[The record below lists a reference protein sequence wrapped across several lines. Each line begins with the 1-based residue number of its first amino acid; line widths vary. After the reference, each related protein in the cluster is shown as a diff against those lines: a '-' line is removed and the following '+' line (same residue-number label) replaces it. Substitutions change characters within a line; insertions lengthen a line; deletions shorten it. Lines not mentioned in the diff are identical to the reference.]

1 MQEMNKSNNTVKP
14 IVFVNN
20 PIKSAED
27 DVIGF
32 LDQVEM
38 ISCAI
43 DDDEASMIGVI
54 ADYGTGKSSIT
65 EMLKDKYVKAGYPEP
80 IKINM
85 WDSLSESNHSQNN
98 NSSNQ
103 VSDLTKS
110 FLFQLAN
117 GHDGKLGSYV
127 NKLLSKNYGIISFAS
142 NRFKRLFWCFFASAI
157 CFVLYKI
164 SGVSGTGIMQHLP
177 DWCNVA
183 SSWFKLLSPI
193 LILASAVL
201 AIFGIKDI
209 SVAFSHWK
217 MTNTKSPEIN
227 DIFDI
232 YRIIADEICSSKRKK
247 QLVFVDD
254 LDRIGSKEVVVSFL
268 KELYRFQDSICD
280 KKSKFVFVVSVMP
293 ESNLLMGNQGGEEG
307 GEKGGENSNVFS
319 KIFDTTLYLKP
330 IHFDDYDSILLQLIK
345 GNDNKKQALEN
356 LIGENID
363 ENLPDAFKWIKRGS
377 NLTLRNLK
385 ERLNQAIAIMVS
397 LVNKSYAGNS
407 AADFQACTAVAY
419 LESAFPDDYYR
430 LIKNEVHFAEFIKK
444 SMPIINESSENDD
457 KQLIQEFNATFGGEA
472 FSEKFKT
479 ELCMLIFAGIFDDDF
494 RMYFYTY
501 PKGSH
506 IKTTAEREIC
516 DYILFPNQ
524 RSDYSGLS
532 DAVNQAFET
541 GNNTTVQQAISVSSS
556 FPRVLLENDILFT
569 KSAKI
574 NSEKLFYAFKRF
586 CIEKPDSENKDIDIW
601 KRVLLLSDP
610 QRQYFIDSICSTLIG
625 INTDDSFLKFRKK
638 LILAFANEILN
649 FSNVFIGDNIP
660 IITSDEVD
668 IIDNQLV
675 SIQLINTNKLSAE
688 TYDYITKVL
697 LFSSLI
703 EKDKSAFDKA
713 LNILGLYSDIFGEE
727 ISDDAFKFLEIN
739 HYLDDETF
747 EVIYQN
753 IEDTSLV
760 DYINAFNPAEL
771 SDEYLSCLNRKC
783 LSNGL
788 SDELLSIMVNKSLLA
803 TPLSHYAN
811 QGRLG
816 YVDIFESSAEQIMN
830 DCEVINEKYPDLIVR
845 IRTEAYLIRG
855 ISAYLGLYR
864 TPYPLMTE
872 NEYVN
877 EGDAE
882 KAISLIDVSRI
893 DDNDFEQVTTIHLK
907 SYNQDELMLLLLAL
921 FDNNNNKGILDN
933 NVKPELVNRLDFAK
947 LGFKQLDFNQRNEIF
962 SLISDVLSFPDNNEI
977 IEFLKTVD
985 CFIPDLE
992 ERITD
997 DDEEYSKLIKSFD
1010 EFTDVST
1017 EWLDEHC
1024 ITCDLSEKLCDK
1036 LFDSKDYI
1044 NYIIASTLRI
1054 GSLKIVDTIPF
1065 ENYLEVY
1072 KDSDELFN
1080 IMSSDLDFLERFQQQ
1095 ADFSEFD
1102 MTHITPAY
1110 HAKQHE
1116 RFFSYIDNLT
1126 PEEKKLY
1133 YMSFGKFSSLNDSKL
1148 FRKLVCREDNMELL
1162 GDYKIY
1168 DHIKEQLWEDDP
1180 HDKGQFT
1187 KVWNKRWKSELDE
1200 KRLIEMD

>member
-1 MQEMNKSNNTVKP
+1 MNKSNNTVKP

-20 PIKSAED
+20 PIKLAED

-43 DDDEASMIGVI
+43 DDGEASMIGVI

-65 EMLKDKYVKAGYPEP
+65 EMLKEKYVKAGYPEP

-85 WDSLSESNHSQNN
+85 WDSLSEPNDSQNN
-98 NSSNQ
+98 NSNNQ

-193 LILASAVL
+193 LILASAIL

-232 YRIIADEICSSKRKK
+232 YRIIADEICPSKSKK
-247 QLVFVDD
+247 QLVFIDD
-254 LDRIGSKEVVVSFL
+254 LDRIGSKEVVISFL

-280 KKSKFVFVVSVMP
+280 KKSKFVFIVSVMP
-293 ESNLLMGNQGGEEG
+293 ESNLLRGDQ
-307 GEKGGENSNVFS
+307 GGENSNVFS
-319 KIFDTTLYLKP
+319 KIFETTLYLKP

-345 GNDNKKQALEN
+345 GNDNKKQALEK

-363 ENLPDAFKWIKRGS
+363 EHLPDAFKWIKRGS
-377 NLTLRNLK
+377 NLTLRDLK

-457 KQLIQEFNATFGGEA
+457 KQLIQEFNATFEGEA

-516 DYILFPNQ
+516 DYILFPDQ
-524 RSDYSGLS
+524 RNDYSGLS
-532 DAVNQAFET
+532 DAVSQAFET
-541 GNNTTVQQAISVSSS
+541 GNNTTVRQAISASSS
-556 FPRVLLENDILFT
+556 FPRVLLENNTLFT
-569 KSAKI
+569 VSAEI
-574 NSEKLFYAFKRF
+574 SLEKLFYVFKRC
-586 CIEKPDSENKDIDIW
+586 CIEKPDSENKDIEIW
-601 KRVLLLSDP
+601 KRVLLLFGT
-610 QRQYFIDSICSTLIG
+610 QRQYFIDNICSTLIG
-625 INTDDSFLKFRKK
+625 IKTEDIFLKFRKK
-638 LILAFANEILN
+638 LILAFGNEILS
-649 FSNVFIGDNIP
+649 FSNVFIGDDIP
-660 IITSDEVD
+660 IITSEEVD
-668 IIDNQLV
+668 TINNQLA

>member
-1 MQEMNKSNNTVKP
+1 MNKSNNTVKP

-20 PIKSAED
+20 PIKLAED

-43 DDDEASMIGVI
+43 DDGEASMIGVI

-65 EMLKDKYVKAGYPEP
+65 EMLKEKYVKAGYPEP

-85 WDSLSESNHSQNN
+85 WDSLSESNNSQNN
-98 NSSNQ
+98 NQ

-164 SGVSGTGIMQHLP
+164 SSVSGTGIMQHLP

-193 LILASAVL
+193 LILASAIL

-232 YRIIADEICSSKRKK
+232 YRIIADEICPSKSKK
-247 QLVFVDD
+247 QLVFIDD
-254 LDRIGSKEVVVSFL
+254 LDRIGSKEVVISFL

-280 KKSKFVFVVSVMP
+280 KKSKFVFIVSVMP
-293 ESNLLMGNQGGEEG
+293 ESNLLRGDQ
-307 GEKGGENSNVFS
+307 GGENSNVFS

-345 GNDNKKQALEN
+345 GNDNKKQALEK

-363 ENLPDAFKWIKRGS
+363 EHLPDAFKWIKRGS
-377 NLTLRNLK
+377 NLTLRDLK

-457 KQLIQEFNATFGGEA
+457 KQLIQEFNATFEGEA

-516 DYILFPNQ
+516 DYILFPDQ
-524 RSDYSGLS
+524 RNDYSGLS
-532 DAVNQAFET
+532 DAVSQAFET
-541 GNNTTVQQAISVSSS
+541 GNNTTVRQAISARSS
-556 FPRVLLENDILFT
+556 FPRVLLENNTLFAA
-569 KSAKI
+569 SAEI
-574 NSEKLFYAFKRF
+574 SQEKLFYAFKRC
-586 CIEKPDSENKDIDIW
+586 CIEKLDSENKDIEIW
-601 KRVLLLSDP
+601 KRVLLLSDT
-610 QRQYFIDSICSTLIG
+610 QRQYFIDNICSTLIG
-625 INTDDSFLKFRKK
+625 INNEDSFLKFRKK
-638 LILAFANEILN
+638 LILAFGNKILS
-649 FSNVFIGDNIP
+649 FSNVFIGDEVP
-660 IITSDEVD
+660 IITSEEVD
-668 IIDNQLV
+668 TINNQLT

-688 TYDYITKVL
+688 TYDYIVQLL

-703 EKDKSAFDKA
+703 EKEKSTFDKA
-713 LNILGLYSDIFGEE
+713 LIILGLYSDIFGEE

-753 IEDTSLV
+753 IEDTSLA
-760 DYINAFNPAEL
+760 DYINAFNPAKL
-771 SDEYLSCLNRKC
+771 SDEYLSCLNQKC

-811 QGRLG
+811 QGRLAC
-816 YVDIFESSAEQIMN
+816 VDIFESSAEQIID
-830 DCEVINEKYPDLIVR
+830 DCEVINAKYPDLIVR

-855 ISAYLGLYR
+855 ISAYLGLYH

-893 DDNDFEQVTTIHLK
+893 DDNNFEQVTTIHLK
-907 SYNQDELMLLLLAL
+907 SYNQDELMLLLLTL
-921 FDNNNNKGILDN
+921 FDNNNEDSLDSS
-933 NVKPELVNRLDFAK
+933 VKPELVNMLDFAK

-962 SLISDVLSFPDNNEI
+962 SLISDVLSFPDSNEI
-977 IEFLKTVD
+977 IEFLKSVN

-997 DDEEYSKLIKSFD
+997 DDEYPELIKLFD

-1017 EWLDEHC
+1017 EWLDKHY
-1024 ITCDLSEKLCDK
+1024 ITCDLSEKLCDE
-1036 LFDSKDYI
+1036 LFDSNNYV

-1065 ENYLEVY
+1065 DEYLDVY
-1072 KDSDELFN
+1072 KDSNELFN
-1080 IMSSDLDFLERFQQQ
+1080 IMSRDLDFLERFQQQ

-1102 MTHITPAY
+1102 MAHITPAY
-1110 HAKQHE
+1110 
-1116 RFFSYIDNLT
+1116 
-1126 PEEKKLY
+1126 
-1133 YMSFGKFSSLNDSKL
+1133 
-1148 FRKLVCREDNMELL
+1148 
-1162 GDYKIY
+1162 
-1168 DHIKEQLWEDDP
+1168 
-1180 HDKGQFT
+1180 
-1187 KVWNKRWKSELDE
+1187 
-1200 KRLIEMD
+1200 

>member
-1 MQEMNKSNNTVKP
+1 MNKSNNTVKP

-20 PIKSAED
+20 PIKLAED

-43 DDDEASMIGVI
+43 DDGEASMIGVI

-65 EMLKDKYVKAGYPEP
+65 EMLKEKYVKAGYPEP

-85 WDSLSESNHSQNN
+85 WDSLSEPNDSQNN
-98 NSSNQ
+98 NSNNQ

-164 SGVSGTGIMQHLP
+164 SGVSGTGIMLHLP

-183 SSWFKLLSPI
+183 SSWFKFLSPI
-193 LILASAVL
+193 LILASAIL

-232 YRIIADEICSSKRKK
+232 YRIIADEICPSKNKK
-247 QLVFVDD
+247 QLVFIDD
-254 LDRIGSKEVVVSFL
+254 LDRIGSKKVVISFL

-280 KKSKFVFVVSVMP
+280 KKSKFVFIVSVMP
-293 ESNLLMGNQGGEEG
+293 ESNLLRGDQD
-307 GEKGGENSNVFS
+307 GENSNVFS

-345 GNDNKKQALEN
+345 GNDNKKQALEK

-363 ENLPDAFKWIKRGS
+363 EHLPDAFKWIKRGS
-377 NLTLRNLK
+377 NLTLRDLK

-457 KQLIQEFNATFGGEA
+457 KQLIQKFNATFEGEA

-541 GNNTTVQQAISVSSS
+541 GNNTTVEQAISVSSS

-586 CIEKPDSENKDIDIW
+586 CIEKPDSENKDIDTW

-688 TYDYITKVL
+688 TYDYIVKLL

-703 EKDKSAFDKA
+703 EKDKSTFDKS
-713 LNILGLYSDIFGEE
+713 LIIFGLYSDIFGEE

-753 IEDTSLV
+753 IEDTSLA

-771 SDEYLSCLNRKC
+771 SDEYLYCLNQKC

-811 QGRLG
+811 QGRLAC
-816 YVDIFESSAEQIMN
+816 VDIFESSAEQIID
-830 DCEVINEKYPDLIVR
+830 DCEVINAKYPDIIVH

-855 ISAYLGLYR
+855 ISAYLGLYH

-877 EGDAE
+877 EGDVE

-893 DDNDFEQVTTIHLK
+893 DDNNFEQVTTIHLK
-907 SYNQDELMLLLLAL
+907 SYNQDELMLLLLTL
-921 FDNNNNKGILDN
+921 FDNNNEDSLDSS
-933 NVKPELVNRLDFAK
+933 VKPELVNMLDFAK

-962 SLISDVLSFPDNNEI
+962 SLISDVLSFPDSNEI
-977 IEFLKTVD
+977 IEFLKSVN

-997 DDEEYSKLIKSFD
+997 DDEYPELIKLFD

-1017 EWLDEHC
+1017 EWLDKHY
-1024 ITCDLSEKLCDK
+1024 ITCDLSEKLCDE
-1036 LFDSKDYI
+1036 LFDSNNYV

-1065 ENYLEVY
+1065 DKYLDVY
-1072 KDSDELFN
+1072 KDSNELFN
-1080 IMSSDLDFLERFQQQ
+1080 IMSRDLDFLERFQQQ

-1102 MTHITPAY
+1102 MAHITPAY
-1110 HAKQHE
+1110 QAKQHE
-1116 RFFSYIDNLT
+1116 RFFSYIDTLT
-1126 PEEKKLY
+1126 PEEKKSY

>member
-43 DDDEASMIGVI
+43 DDGEASMIGVI

-85 WDSLSESNHSQNN
+85 WDSLSESNNSQNN
-98 NSSNQ
+98 NQ

-142 NRFKRLFWCFFASAI
+142 NHFKRLFTCFILSAI

-232 YRIIADEICSSKRKK
+232 YRIIADEICPSKSKK
-247 QLVFVDD
+247 QLVFIDD

-280 KKSKFVFVVSVMP
+280 KKSKFVFIVSVMP
-293 ESNLLMGNQGGEEG
+293 ESNLLRGDQ
-307 GEKGGENSNVFS
+307 GGENSNVFS

-345 GNDNKKQALEN
+345 GNDNKKQALEK

-363 ENLPDAFKWIKRGS
+363 EHLPDAFKWIKRGS
-377 NLTLRNLK
+377 NLTLRDLK

-444 SMPIINESSENDD
+444 SLPIINESSENDD
-457 KQLIQEFNATFGGEA
+457 KQLIQKFNATFEGEA

-516 DYILFPNQ
+516 DYILFPDQ
-524 RSDYSGLS
+524 RNDYSGLS
-532 DAVNQAFET
+532 DAVSQAFET
-541 GNNTTVQQAISVSSS
+541 GNNTTVRQAISVSSS
-556 FPRVLLENDILFT
+556 FPRVLLENNTLFAV
-569 KSAKI
+569 SAEI
-574 NSEKLFYAFKRF
+574 SQEKLFYAFKRC
-586 CIEKPDSENKDIDIW
+586 CIEKLDSENKDIEIW
-601 KRVLLLSDP
+601 KRVLLLSNP

-625 INTDDSFLKFRKK
+625 INTDDNFLKFRKK
-638 LILAFANEILN
+638 LILAFANEILS
-649 FSNVFIGDNIP
+649 FSNVFIGDEVP
-660 IITSDEVD
+660 IITSEEVYT
-668 IIDNQLV
+668 INNQLT

-688 TYDYITKVL
+688 TYDYIVQLL

-713 LNILGLYSDIFGEE
+713 LIIFGLYSDIFGEE

-753 IEDTSLV
+753 IEDTSLA

-771 SDEYLSCLNRKC
+771 SDEYLSCLNQKC

-811 QGRLG
+811 QGRLR
-816 YVDIFESSAEQIMN
+816 YVDIFESSAEQIID
-830 DCEVINEKYPDLIVR
+830 DCEVINAKYPDLIVR
-845 IRTEAYLIRG
+845 IRAEAYLIRG

-877 EGDAE
+877 EGDVE
-882 KAISLIDVSRI
+882 KAISLIDVRRI
-893 DDNDFEQVTTIHLK
+893 DDNNFEQVTTIHLK
-907 SYNQDELMLLLLAL
+907 SYNQDELMLLLLTL
-921 FDNNNNKGILDN
+921 FDNNNEDSLDSS
-933 NVKPELVNRLDFAK
+933 VKSELVNMLDFAK
-947 LGFKQLDFNQRNEIF
+947 LGFKQLDFSQRNEIF

-977 IEFLKTVD
+977 IEFLKNVD

>member
-20 PIKSAED
+20 PIKLAED

-32 LDQVEM
+32 LYQVEM

-43 DDDEASMIGVI
+43 DDGEASMIGVI

-65 EMLKDKYVKAGYPEP
+65 EMLKEKYVKAGYPEP

-85 WDSLSESNHSQNN
+85 WDSLSEPNDSQND
-98 NSSNQ
+98 NSNNQ

-164 SGVSGTGIMQHLP
+164 SGVSGTGMMQHLP

-193 LILASAVL
+193 FILVSAVF

-280 KKSKFVFVVSVMP
+280 KKSRFVFVVSVMP

-377 NLTLRNLK
+377 NLTLRDLK

-457 KQLIQEFNATFGGEA
+457 KQLIQEFNATFKGEV

-586 CIEKPDSENKDIDIW
+586 CIEKLDSENKDIDTW

-688 TYDYITKVL
+688 TYDYIVKLL

-703 EKDKSAFDKA
+703 EKDKSTFDKA
-713 LNILGLYSDIFGEE
+713 LNIFRLYSNIFGEE

-739 HYLDDETF
+739 HYLDNETF
-747 EVIYQN
+747 GGIYQN

-771 SDEYLSCLNRKC
+771 SDEYLSCLNQKC

-788 SDELLSIMVNKSLLA
+788 SDELLSIMVNNSLLA

-816 YVDIFESSAEQIMN
+816 YVDIFESSAEQIIN
-830 DCEVINEKYPDLIVR
+830 DCNVINEKYPDLIVR

-1044 NYIIASTLRI
+1044 NYIIASILRI

-1080 IMSSDLDFLERFQQQ
+1080 IMSSDLNFLERFQQQ

-1110 HAKQHE
+1110 HAKQHD
-1116 RFFSYIDNLT
+1116 RFFSYIDTLT
-1126 PEEKKLY
+1126 PEEKKSY

>member
-1 MQEMNKSNNTVKP
+1 MNKSNNTVKP

-20 PIKSAED
+20 PIKLAED

-43 DDDEASMIGVI
+43 DDGEASMIGVI

-65 EMLKDKYVKAGYPEP
+65 EMLKEKYVKAGYPEP

-85 WDSLSESNHSQNN
+85 WDSLSEPNDSQNN
-98 NSSNQ
+98 NSNNQ

-164 SGVSGTGIMQHLP
+164 SGVSGTGIMLHLP

-183 SSWFKLLSPI
+183 SSWFKFLSPI
-193 LILASAVL
+193 LILASAIL

-232 YRIIADEICSSKRKK
+232 YRIIADEICPSKNKK
-247 QLVFVDD
+247 QLVFIDD
-254 LDRIGSKEVVVSFL
+254 LDRIGSKKVVISFL

-280 KKSKFVFVVSVMP
+280 KKSKFVFIVSVMP
-293 ESNLLMGNQGGEEG
+293 ESNLLRGDQD
-307 GEKGGENSNVFS
+307 GENSNVFS

-345 GNDNKKQALEN
+345 GNDNKKQALEK

-363 ENLPDAFKWIKRGS
+363 EHLPDAFKWIKRGS
-377 NLTLRNLK
+377 NLTLRDLK

-457 KQLIQEFNATFGGEA
+457 KQLIQKFNATFEGEA

-541 GNNTTVQQAISVSSS
+541 GNNTTVEQAISVSSS

-586 CIEKPDSENKDIDIW
+586 CIEKPDSENKDIDTW

-688 TYDYITKVL
+688 TYDYIVKLL

-703 EKDKSAFDKA
+703 EKDKSTFDKS
-713 LNILGLYSDIFGEE
+713 LIIFGLYSDIFGEE

-753 IEDTSLV
+753 IEDTSLA

-771 SDEYLSCLNRKC
+771 SDEYLYCLNQKC

-811 QGRLG
+811 QGRLAC
-816 YVDIFESSAEQIMN
+816 VDIFESSAEQIID
-830 DCEVINEKYPDLIVR
+830 DCEVINAKYPDIIVH

-855 ISAYLGLYR
+855 ISAYLGLYH

-877 EGDAE
+877 EGDVE

-893 DDNDFEQVTTIHLK
+893 DDNNFEQVTTIHLK
-907 SYNQDELMLLLLAL
+907 SYNQDELMLLLLTL
-921 FDNNNNKGILDN
+921 FDNNNEDSLDSS
-933 NVKPELVNRLDFAK
+933 VKPELVNMLDFAK

-962 SLISDVLSFPDNNEI
+962 SLISDVLSFPDSNEI
-977 IEFLKTVD
+977 IEFLKSVN

-997 DDEEYSKLIKSFD
+997 DDEYPELIKLFD

-1017 EWLDEHC
+1017 EWLDKHY
-1024 ITCDLSEKLCDK
+1024 ITCDLSEKLCDE
-1036 LFDSKDYI
+1036 LFDSNNYV

-1065 ENYLEVY
+1065 DEYLDVY
-1072 KDSDELFN
+1072 KDSNELFN
-1080 IMSSDLDFLERFQQQ
+1080 IMSRDLDFLERFQQQ

-1102 MTHITPAY
+1102 MAHITPAY
-1110 HAKQHE
+1110 QAKQHE
-1116 RFFSYIDNLT
+1116 RFFSYIDTLT
-1126 PEEKKLY
+1126 PEEKKSY

-1168 DHIKEQLWEDDP
+1168 DHIISKTEYRRRY
-1180 HDKGQFT
+1180 T
-1187 KVWNKRWKSELDE
+1187 KRC
-1200 KRLIEMD
+1200 RG

>member
-20 PIKSAED
+20 PIKLAED

-43 DDDEASMIGVI
+43 DDGEASMIGVI

-65 EMLKDKYVKAGYPEP
+65 EMLKEKYVKAGYPEP

-85 WDSLSESNHSQNN
+85 WDSLSEPNDSQNN
-98 NSSNQ
+98 NSNNQ

-164 SGVSGTGIMQHLP
+164 SGVSGTGIMLHLP

-183 SSWFKLLSPI
+183 SSWFKFLSPI
-193 LILASAVL
+193 LILASAIL

-232 YRIIADEICSSKRKK
+232 YRIIADEICPSKNKK
-247 QLVFVDD
+247 QLVFIDD
-254 LDRIGSKEVVVSFL
+254 LDRIGSKKVVISFL

-280 KKSKFVFVVSVMP
+280 KKSKFVFIVSVMP
-293 ESNLLMGNQGGEEG
+293 ESNLLRGDQD
-307 GEKGGENSNVFS
+307 GENSNVFS

-345 GNDNKKQALEN
+345 GNDNKKQALEK

-363 ENLPDAFKWIKRGS
+363 EHLPDAFKWIKRGS
-377 NLTLRNLK
+377 NLTLRDLK

-397 LVNKSYAGNS
+397 LVNKSDAGNS

-457 KQLIQEFNATFGGEA
+457 KQLIQKFNATFEGEA

-541 GNNTTVQQAISVSSS
+541 GNNTTVEQAISVSSS

-586 CIEKPDSENKDIDIW
+586 CIEKPDSENKDIDTW

-688 TYDYITKVL
+688 TYDYIVKLL

-703 EKDKSAFDKA
+703 EKDKSTFDKS
-713 LNILGLYSDIFGEE
+713 LIIFGLYSDIFGEE

-753 IEDTSLV
+753 IEDTSLA

-771 SDEYLSCLNRKC
+771 SDEYLYCLNQKC

-811 QGRLG
+811 QGRLAC
-816 YVDIFESSAEQIMN
+816 VDIFESSAEQIID
-830 DCEVINEKYPDLIVR
+830 DCEVINAKYPDIIVH

-855 ISAYLGLYR
+855 ISAYLGLYH

-877 EGDAE
+877 EGDVE

-893 DDNDFEQVTTIHLK
+893 DDNNFEQVTTIHLK
-907 SYNQDELMLLLLAL
+907 SYNQDELMLLLLTL
-921 FDNNNNKGILDN
+921 FDNNNEDSLDSS
-933 NVKPELVNRLDFAK
+933 VKPELVNMLDFAK

-962 SLISDVLSFPDNNEI
+962 SLISDVLSFPDSNEI
-977 IEFLKTVD
+977 IEFLKSVN

-997 DDEEYSKLIKSFD
+997 DDEYPELIKLFD

-1017 EWLDEHC
+1017 EWLDKHY
-1024 ITCDLSEKLCDK
+1024 ITCDLSEKLCDE
-1036 LFDSKDYI
+1036 LFDSNNYV

-1065 ENYLEVY
+1065 DEYLDVY
-1072 KDSDELFN
+1072 KDSNELFN
-1080 IMSSDLDFLERFQQQ
+1080 IMSRDLDFLERFQQQ

-1102 MTHITPAY
+1102 MAHITPAY
-1110 HAKQHE
+1110 QAKQHE
-1116 RFFSYIDNLT
+1116 RFFSYIDTLT
-1126 PEEKKLY
+1126 PEEKKSY

-1168 DHIKEQLWEDDP
+1168 DHIISKTEYRRRY
-1180 HDKGQFT
+1180 T
-1187 KVWNKRWKSELDE
+1187 KRC
-1200 KRLIEMD
+1200 RG

>member
-1 MQEMNKSNNTVKP
+1 MNKSNNTVKP

-20 PIKSAED
+20 PIKLAED

-43 DDDEASMIGVI
+43 DDGEASMIGVI

-65 EMLKDKYVKAGYPEP
+65 EMLKEKYVKAGYPEP

-85 WDSLSESNHSQNN
+85 WDSLSEPNDSQNN
-98 NSSNQ
+98 NSNNQ

-193 LILASAVL
+193 LILASAIL

-209 SVAFSHWK
+209 NVAFSHWK

-232 YRIIADEICSSKRKK
+232 YRIIADEICPSKNKK
-247 QLVFVDD
+247 QLVFIDD
-254 LDRIGSKEVVVSFL
+254 LDRIGSKKVVISFL

-280 KKSKFVFVVSVMP
+280 KKSKFVFIVSVMP
-293 ESNLLMGNQGGEEG
+293 ESNLLRGDQD
-307 GEKGGENSNVFS
+307 GENSNVFS

-345 GNDNKKQALEN
+345 GNDNKKQALEK

-363 ENLPDAFKWIKRGS
+363 EHLPDAFKWIKRGS
-377 NLTLRNLK
+377 NLTLRDLK

-457 KQLIQEFNATFGGEA
+457 KQLIQKFNATFEGEA

-541 GNNTTVQQAISVSSS
+541 GNNTTVEQAISVSSS

-586 CIEKPDSENKDIDIW
+586 CIEKPDSENKDIDTW

-688 TYDYITKVL
+688 TYDYIVKLL

-703 EKDKSAFDKA
+703 EKDKSTFDKA
-713 LNILGLYSDIFGEE
+713 LNIFRLYSNIFGEE

-739 HYLDDETF
+739 HYLDNETF
-747 EVIYQN
+747 GVIYQN
-753 IEDTSLV
+753 IEDTSLA

-771 SDEYLSCLNRKC
+771 SDEYLSCLNQKC

-788 SDELLSIMVNKSLLA
+788 SGELLSIMVNKSLLA

-816 YVDIFESSAEQIMN
+816 YVDIFESSAEQIID
-830 DCEVINEKYPDLIVR
+830 DCEVINAKYPDFIVR
-845 IRTEAYLIRG
+845 IRAEAYLIRG

-877 EGDAE
+877 EGDVE
-882 KAISLIDVSRI
+882 KAISLIDVRRI
-893 DDNDFEQVTTIHLK
+893 DDNNFEQVTPIHLK
-907 SYNQDELMLLLLAL
+907 SYNQDELMLLLLTL
-921 FDNNNNKGILDN
+921 FGNNNEDSLDSS
-933 NVKPELVNRLDFAK
+933 VKPELVNMLDFAK
-947 LGFKQLDFNQRNEIF
+947 LGFKQLDFSQRNEIF
-962 SLISDVLSFPDNNEI
+962 SLISDALSFPDNNEI

-1065 ENYLEVY
+1065 DEYLDVY

-1080 IMSSDLDFLERFQQQ
+1080 VMSRDLDFLERFQQQ
-1095 ADFSEFD
+1095 ADFLEFD
-1102 MTHITPAY
+1102 MAHITPTY
-1110 HAKQHE
+1110 QAKQHE
-1116 RFFSYIDNLT
+1116 RFFSYIDTLT
-1126 PEEKKLY
+1126 PEEKKSY

-1187 KVWNKRWKSELDE
+1187 KVWNKRWKSELGE

>member
-20 PIKSAED
+20 PIKLAED

-43 DDDEASMIGVI
+43 DDGEASMIGVI

-65 EMLKDKYVKAGYPEP
+65 EMLKEKYVKAGYPEP

-85 WDSLSESNHSQNN
+85 WDSLSEPNDSQNN
-98 NSSNQ
+98 NSNNQ

-164 SGVSGTGIMQHLP
+164 SGVSGTGIMLHLP

-183 SSWFKLLSPI
+183 SSWFKFLSPI
-193 LILASAVL
+193 LILASAIL

-232 YRIIADEICSSKRKK
+232 YRIIADEICPSKNKK
-247 QLVFVDD
+247 QLVFIDD
-254 LDRIGSKEVVVSFL
+254 LDRIGSKKVVISFL

-280 KKSKFVFVVSVMP
+280 KKSKFVFIVSVMP
-293 ESNLLMGNQGGEEG
+293 ESNLLRGDQD
-307 GEKGGENSNVFS
+307 GENSNVFS

-345 GNDNKKQALEN
+345 GNDNKKQALEK

-363 ENLPDAFKWIKRGS
+363 EHLPDAFKWIKRGS
-377 NLTLRNLK
+377 NLTLRDLK

-457 KQLIQEFNATFGGEA
+457 KQLIQKFNATFEGEA

-541 GNNTTVQQAISVSSS
+541 GNNTTVEQAISVSSS

-586 CIEKPDSENKDIDIW
+586 CIEKPDSENKDIDTW

-688 TYDYITKVL
+688 TYDYIVKLL

-703 EKDKSAFDKA
+703 EKDKSTFDKS
-713 LNILGLYSDIFGEE
+713 LIIFGLYSDIFGEE

-753 IEDTSLV
+753 IEDTSLA

-771 SDEYLSCLNRKC
+771 SDEYLYCLNQKC

-811 QGRLG
+811 QGRLAC
-816 YVDIFESSAEQIMN
+816 VDIFESSAEQIID
-830 DCEVINEKYPDLIVR
+830 DCEVINAKYPDIIVH

-855 ISAYLGLYR
+855 ISAYLGLYH

-877 EGDAE
+877 EGDVE

-893 DDNDFEQVTTIHLK
+893 DDNNFEQVTTIHLK
-907 SYNQDELMLLLLAL
+907 SYNQDELMLLLLTL
-921 FDNNNNKGILDN
+921 FDNNNEDSLDSS
-933 NVKPELVNRLDFAK
+933 VKPELVNMLDFAK

-962 SLISDVLSFPDNNEI
+962 SLISDVLSFPDSNEI
-977 IEFLKTVD
+977 IEFLKSVN

-997 DDEEYSKLIKSFD
+997 DDEYPELIKLFD

-1017 EWLDEHC
+1017 EWLDKHY
-1024 ITCDLSEKLCDK
+1024 ITCDLSEKLCDE
-1036 LFDSKDYI
+1036 LFDSNNYV

-1065 ENYLEVY
+1065 DEYLDVY
-1072 KDSDELFN
+1072 KDSNELFN
-1080 IMSSDLDFLERFQQQ
+1080 IMSRDLDFLERFQQQ

-1102 MTHITPAY
+1102 MAHITPAY
-1110 HAKQHE
+1110 QAKQHE
-1116 RFFSYIDNLT
+1116 RFFSYIDTLT
-1126 PEEKKLY
+1126 PEEKKSY

-1168 DHIKEQLWEDDP
+1168 DHIISKTEYRRRY
-1180 HDKGQFT
+1180 T
-1187 KVWNKRWKSELDE
+1187 KRC
-1200 KRLIEMD
+1200 RG

>member
-20 PIKSAED
+20 PIKLAED

-43 DDDEASMIGVI
+43 DDGEASMIGVI

-65 EMLKDKYVKAGYPEP
+65 EMLKEKYVKAGYPEP

-85 WDSLSESNHSQNN
+85 WDSLSEPNDSQNN
-98 NSSNQ
+98 NSNNQ

-177 DWCNVA
+177 DWCNGA

-193 LILASAVL
+193 LILASAIL

-232 YRIIADEICSSKRKK
+232 YRIIADEICPSKSKK
-247 QLVFVDD
+247 QLVFIDD
-254 LDRIGSKEVVVSFL
+254 LDRIGSKEVVISFL

-280 KKSKFVFVVSVMP
+280 KKSKFVFIVSVMP
-293 ESNLLMGNQGGEEG
+293 ESNLLRGDQD
-307 GEKGGENSNVFS
+307 GENSNVFS

-345 GNDNKKQALEN
+345 GNDNKKQALEK

-363 ENLPDAFKWIKRGS
+363 EHLPDAFKWIKRGS
-377 NLTLRNLK
+377 NLTLRDLK

-457 KQLIQEFNATFGGEA
+457 KQLIQKFNATFEGEA

-541 GNNTTVQQAISVSSS
+541 GNNTTVEQAISARSL

-586 CIEKPDSENKDIDIW
+586 CIEKPDSENKDIDTW

-638 LILAFANEILN
+638 LILR
-649 FSNVFIGDNIP
+649 
-660 IITSDEVD
+660 
-668 IIDNQLV
+668 
-675 SIQLINTNKLSAE
+675 
-688 TYDYITKVL
+688 
-697 LFSSLI
+697 
-703 EKDKSAFDKA
+703 A
-713 LNILGLYSDIFGEE
+713 L
-727 ISDDAFKFLEIN
+727 
-739 HYLDDETF
+739 
-747 EVIYQN
+747 
-753 IEDTSLV
+753 
-760 DYINAFNPAEL
+760 
-771 SDEYLSCLNRKC
+771 
-783 LSNGL
+783 
-788 SDELLSIMVNKSLLA
+788 
-803 TPLSHYAN
+803 
-811 QGRLG
+811 
-816 YVDIFESSAEQIMN
+816 
-830 DCEVINEKYPDLIVR
+830 
-845 IRTEAYLIRG
+845 
-855 ISAYLGLYR
+855 
-864 TPYPLMTE
+864 
-872 NEYVN
+872 
-877 EGDAE
+877 
-882 KAISLIDVSRI
+882 
-893 DDNDFEQVTTIHLK
+893 
-907 SYNQDELMLLLLAL
+907 
-921 FDNNNNKGILDN
+921 
-933 NVKPELVNRLDFAK
+933 
-947 LGFKQLDFNQRNEIF
+947 
-962 SLISDVLSFPDNNEI
+962 
-977 IEFLKTVD
+977 
-985 CFIPDLE
+985 
-992 ERITD
+992 
-997 DDEEYSKLIKSFD
+997 
-1010 EFTDVST
+1010 
-1017 EWLDEHC
+1017 
-1024 ITCDLSEKLCDK
+1024 
-1036 LFDSKDYI
+1036 
-1044 NYIIASTLRI
+1044 
-1054 GSLKIVDTIPF
+1054 
-1065 ENYLEVY
+1065 
-1072 KDSDELFN
+1072 
-1080 IMSSDLDFLERFQQQ
+1080 
-1095 ADFSEFD
+1095 
-1102 MTHITPAY
+1102 
-1110 HAKQHE
+1110 
-1116 RFFSYIDNLT
+1116 
-1126 PEEKKLY
+1126 
-1133 YMSFGKFSSLNDSKL
+1133 
-1148 FRKLVCREDNMELL
+1148 
-1162 GDYKIY
+1162 
-1168 DHIKEQLWEDDP
+1168 
-1180 HDKGQFT
+1180 
-1187 KVWNKRWKSELDE
+1187 
-1200 KRLIEMD
+1200 

>member
-1 MQEMNKSNNTVKP
+1 
-14 IVFVNN
+14 
-20 PIKSAED
+20 
-27 DVIGF
+27 
-32 LDQVEM
+32 
-38 ISCAI
+38 
-43 DDDEASMIGVI
+43 
-54 ADYGTGKSSIT
+54 
-65 EMLKDKYVKAGYPEP
+65 
-80 IKINM
+80 
-85 WDSLSESNHSQNN
+85 
-98 NSSNQ
+98 
-103 VSDLTKS
+103 
-110 FLFQLAN
+110 
-117 GHDGKLGSYV
+117 
-127 NKLLSKNYGIISFAS
+127 
-142 NRFKRLFWCFFASAI
+142 
-157 CFVLYKI
+157 
-164 SGVSGTGIMQHLP
+164 MQHLP

-193 LILASAVL
+193 LILASAIL

-217 MTNTKSPEIN
+217 MTNAKSPEIN

-232 YRIIADEICSSKRKK
+232 YRIIADEICPSKSKK
-247 QLVFVDD
+247 QLVFIDD
-254 LDRIGSKEVVVSFL
+254 LDRIGSKEVVISFL

-280 KKSKFVFVVSVMP
+280 KKSKFVFIVSVMP
-293 ESNLLMGNQGGEEG
+293 ESNLLRGDQDGV
-307 GEKGGENSNVFS
+307 NSNVFS

-345 GNDNKKQALEN
+345 GNENKKQALEK

-363 ENLPDAFKWIKRGS
+363 EHLPDAFKWIKRGS
-377 NLTLRNLK
+377 NLTLRDLK

-457 KQLIQEFNATFGGEA
+457 KQLIQEFNATFEGEA
-472 FSEKFKT
+472 FSGKFKT

-541 GNNTTVQQAISVSSS
+541 GNNTTVEQAISVSSS

-586 CIEKPDSENKDIDIW
+586 CIEKPDSENKDIDTW

-688 TYDYITKVL
+688 TYDYIVKLL

-703 EKDKSAFDKA
+703 EKDKSTFDKA
-713 LNILGLYSDIFGEE
+713 LNIFRLYSNIFGEE

-753 IEDTSLV
+753 IEDTSLA

-771 SDEYLSCLNRKC
+771 SDEYLYCLNQKC

-811 QGRLG
+811 QGRLAC
-816 YVDIFESSAEQIMN
+816 VDIFESSAEQIIN
-830 DCEVINEKYPDLIVR
+830 DCNVINEKYPDLIVR

-1116 RFFSYIDNLT
+1116 RFFSYIDTLT
-1126 PEEKKLY
+1126 PEEKKSY

>member
-1 MQEMNKSNNTVKP
+1 MNKSNNTVKP

-20 PIKSAED
+20 PIKLAED

-43 DDDEASMIGVI
+43 DDGEASMIGVI

-65 EMLKDKYVKAGYPEP
+65 EMLKEKYVKAGYPEP

-85 WDSLSESNHSQNN
+85 WDSLSEPNDSQNN
-98 NSSNQ
+98 NSNNQ

-164 SGVSGTGIMQHLP
+164 SGVSGTGIMLHLP

-183 SSWFKLLSPI
+183 SSWFKFLSPI
-193 LILASAVL
+193 LILASAIL

-232 YRIIADEICSSKRKK
+232 YRIIADEICPSKNKK
-247 QLVFVDD
+247 QLVFIDD
-254 LDRIGSKEVVVSFL
+254 LDRIGSKKVVISFL

-280 KKSKFVFVVSVMP
+280 KKSKFVFIVSVMP
-293 ESNLLMGNQGGEEG
+293 ESNLLRGDQD
-307 GEKGGENSNVFS
+307 GENSNVFS

-345 GNDNKKQALEN
+345 GNDNKKQALEK

-363 ENLPDAFKWIKRGS
+363 EHLPDAFKWIKRGS
-377 NLTLRNLK
+377 NLTLRDLK

-397 LVNKSYAGNS
+397 LVNKSDAGNS

-457 KQLIQEFNATFGGEA
+457 KQLIQKFNATFEGEA

-541 GNNTTVQQAISVSSS
+541 GNNTTVEQAISVSSS

-586 CIEKPDSENKDIDIW
+586 CIEKPDSENKDIDTW

-688 TYDYITKVL
+688 TYDYIVKLL

-703 EKDKSAFDKA
+703 EKDKSTFDKS
-713 LNILGLYSDIFGEE
+713 LIIFGLYSDIFGEE

-753 IEDTSLV
+753 IEDTSLA

-771 SDEYLSCLNRKC
+771 SDEYLYCLNQKC

-811 QGRLG
+811 QGRLAC
-816 YVDIFESSAEQIMN
+816 VDIFESSAEQIID
-830 DCEVINEKYPDLIVR
+830 DCEVINAKYPDIIVH

-855 ISAYLGLYR
+855 ISAYLGLYH

-877 EGDAE
+877 EGDVE

-893 DDNDFEQVTTIHLK
+893 DDNNFEQVTTIHLK
-907 SYNQDELMLLLLAL
+907 SYNQDELMLLLLTL
-921 FDNNNNKGILDN
+921 FDNNNEDSLDSS
-933 NVKPELVNRLDFAK
+933 VKPELVNMLDFAK

-962 SLISDVLSFPDNNEI
+962 SLISDVLSFPDSNEI
-977 IEFLKTVD
+977 IEFLKSVN

-997 DDEEYSKLIKSFD
+997 DDEYPELIKLFD

-1017 EWLDEHC
+1017 EWLDKHY
-1024 ITCDLSEKLCDK
+1024 ITCDLSEKLCDE
-1036 LFDSKDYI
+1036 LFDSNNYV

-1065 ENYLEVY
+1065 DEYLDVY
-1072 KDSDELFN
+1072 KDSNELFN
-1080 IMSSDLDFLERFQQQ
+1080 IMSRDLDFLERFQQQ

-1102 MTHITPAY
+1102 MAHITPAY
-1110 HAKQHE
+1110 QAKQHE
-1116 RFFSYIDNLT
+1116 RFFSYIDTLT
-1126 PEEKKLY
+1126 PEEKKSY

-1168 DHIKEQLWEDDP
+1168 DHIISKTEYRRRY
-1180 HDKGQFT
+1180 T
-1187 KVWNKRWKSELDE
+1187 KRC
-1200 KRLIEMD
+1200 RG

>member
-20 PIKSAED
+20 PIKLAED

-43 DDDEASMIGVI
+43 DDGEASMIGVI

-65 EMLKDKYVKAGYPEP
+65 EMLKEKYVKAGYPEP

-85 WDSLSESNHSQNN
+85 WDSLSEPNDSQND
-98 NSSNQ
+98 NSNKQ

-142 NRFKRLFWCFFASAI
+142 NRFKMLFWCFFASAI

-193 LILASAVL
+193 LILASAIL

-232 YRIIADEICSSKRKK
+232 YRIIADEICPSKSKK
-247 QLVFVDD
+247 QLVFIDD
-254 LDRIGSKEVVVSFL
+254 LDRIGSKKVVISFL

-280 KKSKFVFVVSVMP
+280 KKSKFVFIVSVMP
-293 ESNLLMGNQGGEEG
+293 ESNLLRGDQD
-307 GEKGGENSNVFS
+307 GENINVFS

-345 GNDNKKQALEN
+345 GNDNKKQALEK

-363 ENLPDAFKWIKRGS
+363 EHLPDAFKWIKRGS
-377 NLTLRNLK
+377 NLTLRDLK

-457 KQLIQEFNATFGGEA
+457 KQLIQEFNATFEGEA

-541 GNNTTVQQAISVSSS
+541 GNNTTVEQAISVSSS

-586 CIEKPDSENKDIDIW
+586 CIEKPDSENKDIDTW

-688 TYDYITKVL
+688 TYDYIVKLL

-703 EKDKSAFDKA
+703 EKDKSTFDKA
-713 LNILGLYSDIFGEE
+713 LNIFRLYSNIFGEE

-739 HYLDDETF
+739 HYLDNETF
-747 EVIYQN
+747 GVIYKN
-753 IEDTSLV
+753 IDDTSLA

-771 SDEYLSCLNRKC
+771 SDEYLFCLNQKC

-877 EGDAE
+877 EGDVE

-907 SYNQDELMLLLLAL
+907 SYNQDELTLLLLAL

-1024 ITCDLSEKLCDK
+1024 ITCDLSEKLCDE
-1036 LFDSKDYI
+1036 LFDSNNYV

-1065 ENYLEVY
+1065 DEYLDVY
-1072 KDSDELFN
+1072 KDSNELFN
-1080 IMSSDLDFLERFQQQ
+1080 IMSRDLDFLERFQQQ

-1102 MTHITPAY
+1102 MAHITPAY
-1110 HAKQHE
+1110 QAKQHE
-1116 RFFSYIDNLT
+1116 RFFSYIDTLT
-1126 PEEKKLY
+1126 PEEKKSY

>member
-1 MQEMNKSNNTVKP
+1 
-14 IVFVNN
+14 
-20 PIKSAED
+20 
-27 DVIGF
+27 
-32 LDQVEM
+32 
-38 ISCAI
+38 
-43 DDDEASMIGVI
+43 MIGVI

-85 WDSLSESNHSQNN
+85 WDSLSESNNSQNN
-98 NSSNQ
+98 NQ

-142 NRFKRLFWCFFASAI
+142 NRFKMLFWCFFASAI

-193 LILASAVL
+193 LILASAIL

-232 YRIIADEICSSKRKK
+232 YRIIADEICPSKSKK
-247 QLVFVDD
+247 QLVFIDD
-254 LDRIGSKEVVVSFL
+254 LDRIGSKEVVISFL

-280 KKSKFVFVVSVMP
+280 KKSKFVFIVSVMP
-293 ESNLLMGNQGGEEG
+293 ESNLLMGNQGGEEGGEEGGEKG

-363 ENLPDAFKWIKRGS
+363 EHLPDAFKWIKRGS
-377 NLTLRNLK
+377 NLTLRDLK

-407 AADFQACTAVAY
+407 AADFQACTAVSY

-457 KQLIQEFNATFGGEA
+457 KQLIQEFNATFKGET
-472 FSEKFKT
+472 FSGKFKT

-532 DAVNQAFET
+532 DAVNQTFET
-541 GNNTTVQQAISVSSS
+541 GNNTTVEQAISVSSS

-586 CIEKPDSENKDIDIW
+586 CIEKLDSENKDIDTW

-688 TYDYITKVL
+688 TYDYIVKLL

-703 EKDKSAFDKA
+703 EKDKSTFDKA
-713 LNILGLYSDIFGEE
+713 LNIFRLYSNIFGEE

-739 HYLDDETF
+739 HYLDNETF
-747 EVIYQN
+747 GGIYQN

-771 SDEYLSCLNRKC
+771 SDEYLSCLNQKC

-816 YVDIFESSAEQIMN
+816 YVDIFESSAEQIIN
-830 DCEVINEKYPDLIVR
+830 DCNVINEKYPDLIVR

-1072 KDSDELFN
+1072 KDSDKLFN

-1116 RFFSYIDNLT
+1116 RFFSYIDTLT
-1126 PEEKKLY
+1126 PEEKKSY

-1187 KVWNKRWKSELDE
+1187 KVWNKRWKSELYE

>member
-20 PIKSAED
+20 PIKLAED

-43 DDDEASMIGVI
+43 DDGEASMIGVI

-65 EMLKDKYVKAGYPEP
+65 EMLKEKYVKAGYPEP

-85 WDSLSESNHSQNN
+85 WDSLSEPNDSQNN
-98 NSSNQ
+98 NSNNQ

-193 LILASAVL
+193 LILASAIL

-209 SVAFSHWK
+209 NVAFSHWK

-232 YRIIADEICSSKRKK
+232 YRIIADEICPSKNKK
-247 QLVFVDD
+247 QLVFIDD
-254 LDRIGSKEVVVSFL
+254 LDRIGSKKVVISFL

-280 KKSKFVFVVSVMP
+280 KKSKFVFIVSVMP
-293 ESNLLMGNQGGEEG
+293 ESNLLRGDQD
-307 GEKGGENSNVFS
+307 GENSNVFS

-345 GNDNKKQALEN
+345 GNDNKKQALEK

-363 ENLPDAFKWIKRGS
+363 EHLPDAFKWIKRGS
-377 NLTLRNLK
+377 NLTLRDLK

-457 KQLIQEFNATFGGEA
+457 KQLIQKFNATFEGEA

-541 GNNTTVQQAISVSSS
+541 GNNTTVEQAISVSSS

-586 CIEKPDSENKDIDIW
+586 CIEKPDSENKDIDTW

-688 TYDYITKVL
+688 TYDYIVKLL

-703 EKDKSAFDKA
+703 EKDKSTFDKA
-713 LNILGLYSDIFGEE
+713 LNIFRLYSNIFGEE

-739 HYLDDETF
+739 HYLDNETF
-747 EVIYQN
+747 GVIYQN
-753 IEDTSLV
+753 IEDTSLA

-771 SDEYLSCLNRKC
+771 SDEYLSCLNQKC

-788 SDELLSIMVNKSLLA
+788 SGELLSIMVNKSLLA

-816 YVDIFESSAEQIMN
+816 YVDIFESSAEQIID
-830 DCEVINEKYPDLIVR
+830 DCEVINAKYPDFIVR
-845 IRTEAYLIRG
+845 IRAEAYLIRG

-877 EGDAE
+877 EGDVE
-882 KAISLIDVSRI
+882 KAISLIDVRRI
-893 DDNDFEQVTTIHLK
+893 DDNNFEQVTPIHLK
-907 SYNQDELMLLLLAL
+907 SYNQDELMLLLLTL
-921 FDNNNNKGILDN
+921 FGNNNEDSLDSS
-933 NVKPELVNRLDFAK
+933 VKPELVNMLDFAK
-947 LGFKQLDFNQRNEIF
+947 LGFKQLDFSQRNEIF
-962 SLISDVLSFPDNNEI
+962 SLISDALSFPDNNEI

-1065 ENYLEVY
+1065 DEYLDVY

-1080 IMSSDLDFLERFQQQ
+1080 IMSRDLDFLERFQQQ
-1095 ADFSEFD
+1095 ADFLEFD
-1102 MTHITPAY
+1102 MAHITPTY
-1110 HAKQHE
+1110 QAKQHE
-1116 RFFSYIDNLT
+1116 RFFSYIDTLT
-1126 PEEKKLY
+1126 PEEKKSY

-1187 KVWNKRWKSELDE
+1187 KVWNKRWKSELGE

>member
-1 MQEMNKSNNTVKP
+1 MNKSNNTVKP

-20 PIKSAED
+20 PIKLAED

-43 DDDEASMIGVI
+43 DDGEASMIGVI

-65 EMLKDKYVKAGYPEP
+65 EMLKEKYVKAGYPEP

-85 WDSLSESNHSQNN
+85 WDSLSEPNDSQNN
-98 NSSNQ
+98 NSNNQ

-127 NKLLSKNYGIISFAS
+127 NKLLSKNYGIIFFAS

-177 DWCNVA
+177 DWCNGA

-193 LILASAVL
+193 LILASAIL

-209 SVAFSHWK
+209 SVAFSYWK

-232 YRIIADEICSSKRKK
+232 YRIIADEICPSKSKK
-247 QLVFVDD
+247 QLVFIDD
-254 LDRIGSKEVVVSFL
+254 LDRIGSKEVVISFL

-280 KKSKFVFVVSVMP
+280 KKSKFVFIVSVMP
-293 ESNLLMGNQGGEEG
+293 ESNLLRGDQD
-307 GEKGGENSNVFS
+307 GENSNVFS

-345 GNDNKKQALEN
+345 GNDNKKQALEK

-363 ENLPDAFKWIKRGS
+363 EHLPDAFKWIKRGS
-377 NLTLRNLK
+377 NLTLRDLK

-457 KQLIQEFNATFGGEA
+457 KQLIQEFNATFKGEV

-586 CIEKPDSENKDIDIW
+586 CIEKLDSENKDIDTW

-660 IITSDEVD
+660 IITSEEVD
-668 IIDNQLV
+668 TINNQLA

-688 TYDYITKVL
+688 TYDYIVQLL

-703 EKDKSAFDKA
+703 EKDKSTFDKA
-713 LNILGLYSDIFGEE
+713 LIILGLYSDIFGEE

-739 HYLDDETF
+739 HYLDNETF
-747 EVIYQN
+747 GGIYQN

-771 SDEYLSCLNRKC
+771 SDEYLSCLNQKC

-816 YVDIFESSAEQIMN
+816 YVDIFESSAEQIIN
-830 DCEVINEKYPDLIVR
+830 DCNVINEKYPDLIVR

-1116 RFFSYIDNLT
+1116 RFFSYIDTLT
-1126 PEEKKLY
+1126 PEEKKSY

>member
-20 PIKSAED
+20 PIKLAED

-43 DDDEASMIGVI
+43 DDGEASMIGVI

-65 EMLKDKYVKAGYPEP
+65 EMLKEKYVKAGYPEP

-85 WDSLSESNHSQNN
+85 WDSLSEPNDSQNN
-98 NSSNQ
+98 NSNNQ

-164 SGVSGTGIMQHLP
+164 SGVSGTGIMLHLP

-183 SSWFKLLSPI
+183 SSWFKFLSPI
-193 LILASAVL
+193 LILASAIL

-232 YRIIADEICSSKRKK
+232 YRIIADEICPSKNKK
-247 QLVFVDD
+247 QLVFIDD
-254 LDRIGSKEVVVSFL
+254 LDRIGSKKVVISFL

-280 KKSKFVFVVSVMP
+280 KKSKFVFIVSVMP
-293 ESNLLMGNQGGEEG
+293 ESNLLRGDQD
-307 GEKGGENSNVFS
+307 GENSNVFS

-345 GNDNKKQALEN
+345 GNDNKKQALEK

-363 ENLPDAFKWIKRGS
+363 EHLPDAFKWIKRGS
-377 NLTLRNLK
+377 NLTLRDLK

-457 KQLIQEFNATFGGEA
+457 KQLIQKFNATFEGEA

-541 GNNTTVQQAISVSSS
+541 GNNTTVEQAISVSSS

-586 CIEKPDSENKDIDIW
+586 CIEKPDSENKDIDTW

-688 TYDYITKVL
+688 TYDYIVKLL

-703 EKDKSAFDKA
+703 EKDKSTFDKS
-713 LNILGLYSDIFGEE
+713 LIIFGLYSDIFGEE

-753 IEDTSLV
+753 IEDTSLA

-771 SDEYLSCLNRKC
+771 SDEYLYCLNQKC

-811 QGRLG
+811 QGRLAC
-816 YVDIFESSAEQIMN
+816 VDIFESSAEQIID
-830 DCEVINEKYPDLIVR
+830 DCEVINAKYPDIIVH

-855 ISAYLGLYR
+855 ISAYLGLYH

-877 EGDAE
+877 EGDVE

-893 DDNDFEQVTTIHLK
+893 DDNNFEQVTTIHLK
-907 SYNQDELMLLLLAL
+907 SYNQDELMLLLLTL
-921 FDNNNNKGILDN
+921 FDNNNEDSLDSS
-933 NVKPELVNRLDFAK
+933 VKPELVNMLDFAK

-962 SLISDVLSFPDNNEI
+962 SLISDVLSFPDSNEI
-977 IEFLKTVD
+977 IEFLKSVN

-997 DDEEYSKLIKSFD
+997 DDEYPELIKLFD

-1017 EWLDEHC
+1017 EWLDKHY
-1024 ITCDLSEKLCDK
+1024 ITCDLSEKLCDE
-1036 LFDSKDYI
+1036 LFDSNNYV

-1065 ENYLEVY
+1065 DEYLDVY
-1072 KDSDELFN
+1072 KDSNELFN
-1080 IMSSDLDFLERFQQQ
+1080 IMSRDLDFLERFQQQ

-1102 MTHITPAY
+1102 MAHITPAY
-1110 HAKQHE
+1110 QAKQHE
-1116 RFFSYIDNLT
+1116 RFFSYIDTLT
-1126 PEEKKLY
+1126 PEEKKSY

>member
-20 PIKSAED
+20 PIKLAED

-43 DDDEASMIGVI
+43 DDGEASMIGVI

-65 EMLKDKYVKAGYPEP
+65 EMLKEKYVKAGYPEP

-85 WDSLSESNHSQNN
+85 WDSLSEPNDSQNN
-98 NSSNQ
+98 NSNNQ

-177 DWCNVA
+177 DWCNGA

-193 LILASAVL
+193 LILASAIL

-232 YRIIADEICSSKRKK
+232 YRIIADEICPSKSKK
-247 QLVFVDD
+247 QLVFIDD
-254 LDRIGSKEVVVSFL
+254 LDRIGSKEVVISFL

-280 KKSKFVFVVSVMP
+280 KKSKFVFIVSVMP
-293 ESNLLMGNQGGEEG
+293 ESNLLRGDQD
-307 GEKGGENSNVFS
+307 GENSNVFS

-345 GNDNKKQALEN
+345 GNDNKKQALEK

-363 ENLPDAFKWIKRGS
+363 EHLPDAFKWIKRGS
-377 NLTLRNLK
+377 NLTLRDLK

-457 KQLIQEFNATFGGEA
+457 KQLIQKFNATFEGEA

-541 GNNTTVQQAISVSSS
+541 GNNTTVEQAISVSSS

-586 CIEKPDSENKDIDIW
+586 CIEKPDSENKDIDTW

-688 TYDYITKVL
+688 TYDYIVQLL

-703 EKDKSAFDKA
+703 EKDKSTFDKA
-713 LNILGLYSDIFGEE
+713 LIILGLYSDIFGEE

-753 IEDTSLV
+753 IEDTSLAN
-760 DYINAFNPAEL
+760 YINAFNPAKL
-771 SDEYLSCLNRKC
+771 SDEYLDCLNQKC

-811 QGRLG
+811 QGRLAC
-816 YVDIFESSAEQIMN
+816 VDIFESSAEQIID
-830 DCEVINEKYPDLIVR
+830 DCEVINAKYPDLVVR

-855 ISAYLGLYR
+855 ISAYLGLYH

-872 NEYVN
+872 NEYFN

-893 DDNDFEQVTTIHLK
+893 DDNNFEQVTTIHLK
-907 SYNQDELMLLLLAL
+907 SYNQDELMLLLLTL
-921 FDNNNNKGILDN
+921 FDNNNEDSLDSS
-933 NVKPELVNRLDFAK
+933 VKPELVNMLDFAK

-962 SLISDVLSFPDNNEI
+962 SLISDVLSFPDSNEI
-977 IEFLKTVD
+977 IEFLKSVN

-997 DDEEYSKLIKSFD
+997 DDEYPELIKLFD

-1017 EWLDEHC
+1017 EWLDKHY
-1024 ITCDLSEKLCDK
+1024 ITCDLSEKLCDE
-1036 LFDSKDYI
+1036 LFDSNNYV

-1065 ENYLEVY
+1065 DEYLDVY
-1072 KDSDELFN
+1072 KDSNELFN
-1080 IMSSDLDFLERFQQQ
+1080 IMSRNLDFLERFQQQ

-1102 MTHITPAY
+1102 MAHITPAY
-1110 HAKQHE
+1110 QAKQHE
-1116 RFFSYIDNLT
+1116 RFFSYIDSLT
-1126 PEEKKLY
+1126 PEEKKSY

>member
-1 MQEMNKSNNTVKP
+1 M
-14 IVFVNN
+14 
-20 PIKSAED
+20 
-27 DVIGF
+27 
-32 LDQVEM
+32 
-38 ISCAI
+38 
-43 DDDEASMIGVI
+43 
-54 ADYGTGKSSIT
+54 
-65 EMLKDKYVKAGYPEP
+65 
-80 IKINM
+80 
-85 WDSLSESNHSQNN
+85 
-98 NSSNQ
+98 
-103 VSDLTKS
+103 
-110 FLFQLAN
+110 
-117 GHDGKLGSYV
+117 
-127 NKLLSKNYGIISFAS
+127 
-142 NRFKRLFWCFFASAI
+142 
-157 CFVLYKI
+157 
-164 SGVSGTGIMQHLP
+164 
-177 DWCNVA
+177 
-183 SSWFKLLSPI
+183 
-193 LILASAVL
+193 
-201 AIFGIKDI
+201 
-209 SVAFSHWK
+209 
-217 MTNTKSPEIN
+217 
-227 DIFDI
+227 
-232 YRIIADEICSSKRKK
+232 
-247 QLVFVDD
+247 
-254 LDRIGSKEVVVSFL
+254 
-268 KELYRFQDSICD
+268 
-280 KKSKFVFVVSVMP
+280 
-293 ESNLLMGNQGGEEG
+293 
-307 GEKGGENSNVFS
+307 
-319 KIFDTTLYLKP
+319 
-330 IHFDDYDSILLQLIK
+330 
-345 GNDNKKQALEN
+345 
-356 LIGENID
+356 
-363 ENLPDAFKWIKRGS
+363 
-377 NLTLRNLK
+377 
-385 ERLNQAIAIMVS
+385 
-397 LVNKSYAGNS
+397 
-407 AADFQACTAVAY
+407 
-419 LESAFPDDYYR
+419 
-430 LIKNEVHFAEFIKK
+430 
-444 SMPIINESSENDD
+444 
-457 KQLIQEFNATFGGEA
+457 
-472 FSEKFKT
+472 
-479 ELCMLIFAGIFDDDF
+479 
-494 RMYFYTY
+494 
-501 PKGSH
+501 
-506 IKTTAEREIC
+506 
-516 DYILFPNQ
+516 FPNQ

-541 GNNTTVQQAISVSSS
+541 GNNTTVEQAISVSSS

-586 CIEKPDSENKDIDIW
+586 CIEKPDSENKDIDTW

-688 TYDYITKVL
+688 TYDYIVNLL

-703 EKDKSAFDKA
+703 EKDKSTFDKA
-713 LNILGLYSDIFGEE
+713 LNIFRLYSNIFGEE

-753 IEDTSLV
+753 IEDTSLA
-760 DYINAFNPAEL
+760 DYINAFNPAKL
-771 SDEYLSCLNRKC
+771 SDEYLSCLNQKC

-811 QGRLG
+811 QGRLAC
-816 YVDIFESSAEQIMN
+816 VDIFESSAEQIID
-830 DCEVINEKYPDLIVR
+830 DCEVINAKYPDLIVR

-855 ISAYLGLYR
+855 ISAYLGLYH

-877 EGDAE
+877 DGDAE

-893 DDNDFEQVTTIHLK
+893 DDNNFEQVTTIHLK
-907 SYNQDELMLLLLAL
+907 SYNQDELMLLLLTL
-921 FDNNNNKGILDN
+921 FDNNNEDSLDSS
-933 NVKPELVNRLDFAK
+933 VKPELVNMLDFAK

-962 SLISDVLSFPDNNEI
+962 SLISDVLSFPDSNEI
-977 IEFLKTVD
+977 IEFLKSVN

-997 DDEEYSKLIKSFD
+997 DDEYPELIKLFD

-1017 EWLDEHC
+1017 EWLDKHY
-1024 ITCDLSEKLCDK
+1024 ITCDLSEKLCDE
-1036 LFDSKDYI
+1036 LFDSNNYV

-1065 ENYLEVY
+1065 DEYLDVY
-1072 KDSDELFN
+1072 KDSNELFN
-1080 IMSSDLDFLERFQQQ
+1080 IMSRDLDFLERFQQQ

-1102 MTHITPAY
+1102 MAHITPAY
-1110 HAKQHE
+1110 QAKQHE
-1116 RFFSYIDNLT
+1116 RFFSYIDSLT
-1126 PEEKKLY
+1126 PEEKKSY

>member
-20 PIKSAED
+20 PIKLAED

-43 DDDEASMIGVI
+43 DDGEASMIGVI

-65 EMLKDKYVKAGYPEP
+65 EMLKEKYVKAGYPEP

-85 WDSLSESNHSQNN
+85 WDSLSEPNDSQNN
-98 NSSNQ
+98 NSNNQ

-164 SGVSGTGIMQHLP
+164 SGVSGTGIMLHLP

-183 SSWFKLLSPI
+183 SSWFKFLSPI
-193 LILASAVL
+193 LILASAIL

-217 MTNTKSPEIN
+217 MANTKSPEIN

-232 YRIIADEICSSKRKK
+232 YRIIADEICPSKNKK
-247 QLVFVDD
+247 QLVFIDD
-254 LDRIGSKEVVVSFL
+254 LDRIGSKKVVISFL

-280 KKSKFVFVVSVMP
+280 KKSKFVFIVSVMP
-293 ESNLLMGNQGGEEG
+293 ESNLLRGDQD
-307 GEKGGENSNVFS
+307 GENSNVFS

-345 GNDNKKQALEN
+345 GNDNKKQALEK

-363 ENLPDAFKWIKRGS
+363 EHLPDAFKWIKRGS
-377 NLTLRNLK
+377 NLTLRDLK

-457 KQLIQEFNATFGGEA
+457 KQLIQKFNATFEGEA

-541 GNNTTVQQAISVSSS
+541 GNNTTVEQAISVSSS

-586 CIEKPDSENKDIDIW
+586 CIEKPDSENKDIDTW

-675 SIQLINTNKLSAE
+675 SIQLINTNKLPAE
-688 TYDYITKVL
+688 TYDYIVKLL

-703 EKDKSAFDKA
+703 EKDKSTFDKS
-713 LNILGLYSDIFGEE
+713 LIIFGMYSDIFGEE

-753 IEDTSLV
+753 IEDTSLA

-771 SDEYLSCLNRKC
+771 SDEYLYCLNQKC

-811 QGRLG
+811 QGRLAC
-816 YVDIFESSAEQIMN
+816 VDIFESSAEQIID
-830 DCEVINEKYPDLIVR
+830 DCELINAKYPDIIVH

-855 ISAYLGLYR
+855 ISAYLGLYH

-877 EGDAE
+877 EGDVE

-893 DDNDFEQVTTIHLK
+893 DDNNFEQVTTIHLK
-907 SYNQDELMLLLLAL
+907 SYNQDELMLLLLTL
-921 FDNNNNKGILDN
+921 FDNNNEDSLDSS
-933 NVKPELVNRLDFAK
+933 VKPELVNMLDFAK

-962 SLISDVLSFPDNNEI
+962 SLISDVLSFPDSNEI
-977 IEFLKTVD
+977 IEFLKSVN

-997 DDEEYSKLIKSFD
+997 DDEYPELIKLFD

-1017 EWLDEHC
+1017 EWLDKHY
-1024 ITCDLSEKLCDK
+1024 ITCDLSEKLCDE
-1036 LFDSKDYI
+1036 LFDSNNYV

-1065 ENYLEVY
+1065 DEYLDVY
-1072 KDSDELFN
+1072 KDSNELFN
-1080 IMSSDLDFLERFQQQ
+1080 IMSRDLDFLERFQQQ

-1102 MTHITPAY
+1102 MAHITPAY
-1110 HAKQHE
+1110 QAKQHE
-1116 RFFSYIDNLT
+1116 RFFSYIDTLT
-1126 PEEKKLY
+1126 PEEKKSY

>member
-20 PIKSAED
+20 PIKLAED

-43 DDDEASMIGVI
+43 DDGEASMIGVI

-65 EMLKDKYVKAGYPEP
+65 EMLKEKYVKAGYPEP

-85 WDSLSESNHSQNN
+85 WDSLSEPNDSQNN
-98 NSSNQ
+98 NSNNQ

-142 NRFKRLFWCFFASAI
+142 NHFKRLFKYFILSAI

-164 SGVSGTGIMQHLP
+164 AGVSGTGIMQHLP
-177 DWCNVA
+177 DWCYVV

-193 LILASAVL
+193 FILVSAVF

-232 YRIIADEICSSKRKK
+232 YRIIANEICSSKRKK
-247 QLVFVDD
+247 QLVFIDD

-280 KKSKFVFVVSVMP
+280 KKSKFVFIVSVMP
-293 ESNLLMGNQGGEEG
+293 ESNLLMGNQ
-307 GEKGGENSNVFS
+307 GGENSNVFS

-345 GNDNKKQALEN
+345 GNDNKKQALEK

-377 NLTLRNLK
+377 NLTLRDLK

-444 SMPIINESSENDD
+444 SLPIINESSENDD
-457 KQLIQEFNATFGGEA
+457 KQLIQEFNATFEGEA

-479 ELCMLIFAGIFDDDF
+479 ELCMLIFAGIINDDF

-541 GNNTTVQQAISVSSS
+541 GNNTTVRQAISARSS
-556 FPRVLLENDILFT
+556 FPRVLLENNTLFAA
-569 KSAKI
+569 SAEI
-574 NSEKLFYAFKRF
+574 SQEKLFYAFKRC
-586 CIEKPDSENKDIDIW
+586 CIEKLDSENKDIEIW
-601 KRVLLLSDP
+601 KRVLLLSDT
-610 QRQYFIDSICSTLIG
+610 QRQYFIDNICSTLIG
-625 INTDDSFLKFRKK
+625 IKTEDIFLKFRKK
-638 LILAFANEILN
+638 LILAFGNKILS
-649 FSNVFIGDNIP
+649 FSKVFIGDEVP
-660 IITSDEVD
+660 IITSEEVD
-668 IIDNQLV
+668 TINNQLT

-688 TYDYITKVL
+688 TYDYIVQLL

-703 EKDKSAFDKA
+703 EKDKSTFDKA
-713 LNILGLYSDIFGEE
+713 LIILGLYSDIFGEE

-753 IEDTSLV
+753 IEDTSLA
-760 DYINAFNPAEL
+760 DYINAFNPAKL
-771 SDEYLSCLNRKC
+771 SDEYLSCLNQKC

-811 QGRLG
+811 QGRLAC
-816 YVDIFESSAEQIMN
+816 VDIFESSAEQIID
-830 DCEVINEKYPDLIVR
+830 DCEVINAKYPDLIVR

-855 ISAYLGLYR
+855 ISAYLGLYH

-893 DDNDFEQVTTIHLK
+893 DDNNFEQVTTIHLK
-907 SYNQDELMLLLLAL
+907 SYNQDELMLLLLTL
-921 FDNNNNKGILDN
+921 FDNNNEDSLDSS
-933 NVKPELVNRLDFAK
+933 VKPELVNMLDFAK
-947 LGFKQLDFNQRNEIF
+947 LGFKQLDLNQRNEIF
-962 SLISDVLSFPDNNEI
+962 SLISDVLSFPDSNEI
-977 IEFLKTVD
+977 IEFLKSVN

-997 DDEEYSKLIKSFD
+997 DDEYPELIKLFD

-1017 EWLDEHC
+1017 EWLDKHY
-1024 ITCDLSEKLCDK
+1024 ITCDLSEKLCDE
-1036 LFDSKDYI
+1036 LFDSNNYV

-1065 ENYLEVY
+1065 DEYLDVY
-1072 KDSDELFN
+1072 KDSNELFN
-1080 IMSSDLDFLERFQQQ
+1080 IMSRDLDFLERFQQQ

-1102 MTHITPAY
+1102 MAHITPAY
-1110 HAKQHE
+1110 QAKQHE
-1116 RFFSYIDNLT
+1116 RFLSYIDTLT
-1126 PEEKKLY
+1126 PEEKKSY

>member
-1 MQEMNKSNNTVKP
+1 MNKSNNTVKP

-43 DDDEASMIGVI
+43 DDGEASMIGVI

-85 WDSLSESNHSQNN
+85 WDSLSESNNSQNN
-98 NSSNQ
+98 NQ

-142 NRFKRLFWCFFASAI
+142 NHFKRLFTCFILSAI

-232 YRIIADEICSSKRKK
+232 YRIIADEICPSKSKK
-247 QLVFVDD
+247 QLVFIDD

-280 KKSKFVFVVSVMP
+280 KKSKFVFIVSVMP
-293 ESNLLMGNQGGEEG
+293 ESNLLRGDQ
-307 GEKGGENSNVFS
+307 GGENSNVFS

-345 GNDNKKQALEN
+345 GNDNKKQALEK

-363 ENLPDAFKWIKRGS
+363 EHLPDAFKWIKRGS
-377 NLTLRNLK
+377 NLTLRDLK

-444 SMPIINESSENDD
+444 SLPIINESSENDD
-457 KQLIQEFNATFGGEA
+457 KQLIQKFNATFEGEA

-516 DYILFPNQ
+516 DYILFPDQ
-524 RSDYSGLS
+524 RNDYSGLS
-532 DAVNQAFET
+532 DAVSQAFET
-541 GNNTTVQQAISVSSS
+541 GNNTTVRQAISVSSS
-556 FPRVLLENDILFT
+556 FPRVLLENNTLFAV
-569 KSAKI
+569 SAEI
-574 NSEKLFYAFKRF
+574 SQEKLFYAFKRC
-586 CIEKPDSENKDIDIW
+586 CIEKLDSENKDIEIW
-601 KRVLLLSDP
+601 KRVLLLSNP

-625 INTDDSFLKFRKK
+625 INTDDNFLKFRKK
-638 LILAFANEILN
+638 LILAFANEILS
-649 FSNVFIGDNIP
+649 FSNVFIGDEVP
-660 IITSDEVD
+660 IITSEEVYT
-668 IIDNQLV
+668 INNQLT

-688 TYDYITKVL
+688 TYDYIVQLL

-713 LNILGLYSDIFGEE
+713 LIIFGLYSDIFGEE

-753 IEDTSLV
+753 IEDTSLA

-771 SDEYLSCLNRKC
+771 SDEYLSCLNQKC

-811 QGRLG
+811 QGRLR
-816 YVDIFESSAEQIMN
+816 YVDIFESSAEQIID
-830 DCEVINEKYPDLIVR
+830 DCEVINAKYPDLIVR
-845 IRTEAYLIRG
+845 IRAEAYLIRG

-877 EGDAE
+877 EGDVE
-882 KAISLIDVSRI
+882 KAISLIDVRRI
-893 DDNDFEQVTTIHLK
+893 DDNNFEQVTTIHLK
-907 SYNQDELMLLLLAL
+907 SYNQDELMLLLLTL
-921 FDNNNNKGILDN
+921 FDNNNEDSLDSS
-933 NVKPELVNRLDFAK
+933 VKSELVNMLDFAK
-947 LGFKQLDFNQRNEIF
+947 LGFKQLDFSQRNEIF

-977 IEFLKTVD
+977 IEFLKNVD

>member
-20 PIKSAED
+20 PIKLAED

-43 DDDEASMIGVI
+43 DDGEASMIGVI

-65 EMLKDKYVKAGYPEP
+65 EMLKEKYVKAGYPEP
-80 IKINM
+80 IKVNM
-85 WDSLSESNHSQNN
+85 WDSLSEPNDSQNN
-98 NSSNQ
+98 NSNNQ

-164 SGVSGTGIMQHLP
+164 SGVSGTGIMPHLP

-183 SSWFKLLSPI
+183 SSWFKFLSPI
-193 LILASAVL
+193 LILASAIL

-232 YRIIADEICSSKRKK
+232 YRIIADEICPSKNKK
-247 QLVFVDD
+247 QLVFIDD
-254 LDRIGSKEVVVSFL
+254 LDRIGSKKVVISFL

-280 KKSKFVFVVSVMP
+280 KKSKFVFIVSVMP
-293 ESNLLMGNQGGEEG
+293 ESNLLRGDQD
-307 GEKGGENSNVFS
+307 GENSNVFS

-345 GNDNKKQALEN
+345 GNDNKKQALEK

-363 ENLPDAFKWIKRGS
+363 EHLPDAFKWIKRGS
-377 NLTLRNLK
+377 NLTLRDLK

-444 SMPIINESSENDD
+444 SMPIINESSKNDD
-457 KQLIQEFNATFGGEA
+457 KQLIQKFNATFEGEA

-541 GNNTTVQQAISVSSS
+541 GNNTTVEQAISVSSS

-586 CIEKPDSENKDIDIW
+586 CIEKPDSENKDIDTW

-688 TYDYITKVL
+688 TYDYIAKLL

-703 EKDKSAFDKA
+703 EKDKSTFDKS
-713 LNILGLYSDIFGEE
+713 LIIFGLYSDIFGEE

-753 IEDTSLV
+753 IEDTSLA

-771 SDEYLSCLNRKC
+771 SDEYLYCLNQKC

-811 QGRLG
+811 QGRLAC
-816 YVDIFESSAEQIMN
+816 VDIFESSAEQIID
-830 DCEVINEKYPDLIVR
+830 DCEVINAKYPDIIVH

-855 ISAYLGLYR
+855 ISAYLGLYH

-877 EGDAE
+877 EGDVE

-893 DDNDFEQVTTIHLK
+893 DDNNFEQVTTIHLK
-907 SYNQDELMLLLLAL
+907 SYNQDELMLLLLTL
-921 FDNNNNKGILDN
+921 FDNNNEDSLDSS
-933 NVKPELVNRLDFAK
+933 VKPELVNMLDFAK

-962 SLISDVLSFPDNNEI
+962 SLISDVLSFPDSNEI
-977 IEFLKTVD
+977 IEFLKSVN

-997 DDEEYSKLIKSFD
+997 DDEYPELIKLFD

-1017 EWLDEHC
+1017 EWLDKHY
-1024 ITCDLSEKLCDK
+1024 ITCDLSEKLCDE
-1036 LFDSKDYI
+1036 LFDSNNYV

-1065 ENYLEVY
+1065 DEYLDVY
-1072 KDSDELFN
+1072 KDSNELFN
-1080 IMSSDLDFLERFQQQ
+1080 IMSRDLDFLERFQQQ

-1102 MTHITPAY
+1102 MAHITPAY
-1110 HAKQHE
+1110 QAKQHE
-1116 RFFSYIDNLT
+1116 RFFSYIDTLT
-1126 PEEKKLY
+1126 PEEKKSY

>member
-1 MQEMNKSNNTVKP
+1 MNKSNNTVKP

-307 GEKGGENSNVFS
+307 GENSNVFS

-419 LESAFPDDYYR
+419 LESAFPDDY
-430 LIKNEVHFAEFIKK
+430 LSLDKK
-444 SMPIINESSENDD
+444 
-457 KQLIQEFNATFGGEA
+457 
-472 FSEKFKT
+472 
-479 ELCMLIFAGIFDDDF
+479 
-494 RMYFYTY
+494 
-501 PKGSH
+501 
-506 IKTTAEREIC
+506 
-516 DYILFPNQ
+516 
-524 RSDYSGLS
+524 
-532 DAVNQAFET
+532 
-541 GNNTTVQQAISVSSS
+541 
-556 FPRVLLENDILFT
+556 
-569 KSAKI
+569 
-574 NSEKLFYAFKRF
+574 
-586 CIEKPDSENKDIDIW
+586 
-601 KRVLLLSDP
+601 
-610 QRQYFIDSICSTLIG
+610 
-625 INTDDSFLKFRKK
+625 
-638 LILAFANEILN
+638 
-649 FSNVFIGDNIP
+649 
-660 IITSDEVD
+660 
-668 IIDNQLV
+668 
-675 SIQLINTNKLSAE
+675 
-688 TYDYITKVL
+688 
-697 LFSSLI
+697 
-703 EKDKSAFDKA
+703 
-713 LNILGLYSDIFGEE
+713 
-727 ISDDAFKFLEIN
+727 
-739 HYLDDETF
+739 
-747 EVIYQN
+747 
-753 IEDTSLV
+753 
-760 DYINAFNPAEL
+760 
-771 SDEYLSCLNRKC
+771 
-783 LSNGL
+783 
-788 SDELLSIMVNKSLLA
+788 
-803 TPLSHYAN
+803 
-811 QGRLG
+811 
-816 YVDIFESSAEQIMN
+816 
-830 DCEVINEKYPDLIVR
+830 
-845 IRTEAYLIRG
+845 
-855 ISAYLGLYR
+855 
-864 TPYPLMTE
+864 
-872 NEYVN
+872 
-877 EGDAE
+877 
-882 KAISLIDVSRI
+882 
-893 DDNDFEQVTTIHLK
+893 
-907 SYNQDELMLLLLAL
+907 
-921 FDNNNNKGILDN
+921 
-933 NVKPELVNRLDFAK
+933 
-947 LGFKQLDFNQRNEIF
+947 
-962 SLISDVLSFPDNNEI
+962 
-977 IEFLKTVD
+977 
-985 CFIPDLE
+985 
-992 ERITD
+992 
-997 DDEEYSKLIKSFD
+997 
-1010 EFTDVST
+1010 
-1017 EWLDEHC
+1017 
-1024 ITCDLSEKLCDK
+1024 
-1036 LFDSKDYI
+1036 
-1044 NYIIASTLRI
+1044 
-1054 GSLKIVDTIPF
+1054 
-1065 ENYLEVY
+1065 
-1072 KDSDELFN
+1072 
-1080 IMSSDLDFLERFQQQ
+1080 
-1095 ADFSEFD
+1095 
-1102 MTHITPAY
+1102 
-1110 HAKQHE
+1110 
-1116 RFFSYIDNLT
+1116 
-1126 PEEKKLY
+1126 
-1133 YMSFGKFSSLNDSKL
+1133 
-1148 FRKLVCREDNMELL
+1148 
-1162 GDYKIY
+1162 
-1168 DHIKEQLWEDDP
+1168 
-1180 HDKGQFT
+1180 
-1187 KVWNKRWKSELDE
+1187 
-1200 KRLIEMD
+1200 

>member
-1 MQEMNKSNNTVKP
+1 MNKSNNTVKP

-20 PIKSAED
+20 PIKLAED

-43 DDDEASMIGVI
+43 DDGEASMIGVI

-65 EMLKDKYVKAGYPEP
+65 EMLKEKYVKAGYPEP

-85 WDSLSESNHSQNN
+85 WDSLSEPNDSQND
-98 NSSNQ
+98 NSNKQ

-142 NRFKRLFWCFFASAI
+142 NRFKMLFWCFFASAI

-193 LILASAVL
+193 LILASAIL

-232 YRIIADEICSSKRKK
+232 YRIIADEICPSKSKK
-247 QLVFVDD
+247 QLVFIDD
-254 LDRIGSKEVVVSFL
+254 LDRIGSKKVVISFL

-280 KKSKFVFVVSVMP
+280 KKSKFVFIVSVMP
-293 ESNLLMGNQGGEEG
+293 ESNLLRGDQD
-307 GEKGGENSNVFS
+307 GENSNVFS

-345 GNDNKKQALEN
+345 GNDNKKQALEK

-363 ENLPDAFKWIKRGS
+363 EHLPDAFKWIKRGS
-377 NLTLRNLK
+377 NLTLRDLK

-430 LIKNEVHFAEFIKK
+430 LTKNEVHFAEFIKK

-457 KQLIQEFNATFGGEA
+457 KQLIQEFNATFEGEA

-541 GNNTTVQQAISVSSS
+541 GNNTTVEQAISVSSS

-586 CIEKPDSENKDIDIW
+586 CIEKPDSENKDIDTW

-688 TYDYITKVL
+688 TYDYIVKLL

-703 EKDKSAFDKA
+703 EKDKSTFDKA
-713 LNILGLYSDIFGEE
+713 LNIFRLYSNIFGEE

-739 HYLDDETF
+739 HYLDNETF
-747 EVIYQN
+747 GVIYKN
-753 IEDTSLV
+753 IDDTSLA

-771 SDEYLSCLNRKC
+771 SDEYLFCLNQKC

-907 SYNQDELMLLLLAL
+907 SYNQDELTLLLLAL

>member
-1 MQEMNKSNNTVKP
+1 
-14 IVFVNN
+14 
-20 PIKSAED
+20 
-27 DVIGF
+27 
-32 LDQVEM
+32 
-38 ISCAI
+38 
-43 DDDEASMIGVI
+43 
-54 ADYGTGKSSIT
+54 
-65 EMLKDKYVKAGYPEP
+65 
-80 IKINM
+80 
-85 WDSLSESNHSQNN
+85 
-98 NSSNQ
+98 
-103 VSDLTKS
+103 
-110 FLFQLAN
+110 
-117 GHDGKLGSYV
+117 
-127 NKLLSKNYGIISFAS
+127 
-142 NRFKRLFWCFFASAI
+142 
-157 CFVLYKI
+157 
-164 SGVSGTGIMQHLP
+164 
-177 DWCNVA
+177 
-183 SSWFKLLSPI
+183 
-193 LILASAVL
+193 
-201 AIFGIKDI
+201 
-209 SVAFSHWK
+209 
-217 MTNTKSPEIN
+217 
-227 DIFDI
+227 
-232 YRIIADEICSSKRKK
+232 
-247 QLVFVDD
+247 
-254 LDRIGSKEVVVSFL
+254 
-268 KELYRFQDSICD
+268 
-280 KKSKFVFVVSVMP
+280 
-293 ESNLLMGNQGGEEG
+293 
-307 GEKGGENSNVFS
+307 
-319 KIFDTTLYLKP
+319 
-330 IHFDDYDSILLQLIK
+330 
-345 GNDNKKQALEN
+345 
-356 LIGENID
+356 
-363 ENLPDAFKWIKRGS
+363 
-377 NLTLRNLK
+377 
-385 ERLNQAIAIMVS
+385 MVS

-457 KQLIQEFNATFGGEA
+457 KQLIQKFNATFEGEA

-541 GNNTTVQQAISVSSS
+541 GNNTTVEQAISVSSS

-586 CIEKPDSENKDIDIW
+586 CIEKPDSENKDIDTW

-688 TYDYITKVL
+688 TYDYIVQLL

-703 EKDKSAFDKA
+703 KKDKSTFDKS
-713 LNILGLYSDIFGEE
+713 LIIFGLYSDIFGEE

-753 IEDTSLV
+753 IEDTSLA

-771 SDEYLSCLNRKC
+771 SDEYLYCLNQKC

-811 QGRLG
+811 QGRLAC
-816 YVDIFESSAEQIMN
+816 VDIFESSAEQIID
-830 DCEVINEKYPDLIVR
+830 DCEVINAKYPDIIVH

-855 ISAYLGLYR
+855 ISAYLGLYH

-877 EGDAE
+877 EGDVE

-893 DDNDFEQVTTIHLK
+893 DDNNFEQVTTIHLK
-907 SYNQDELMLLLLAL
+907 SYNQDELMLLLLTL
-921 FDNNNNKGILDN
+921 FDNNNEDSLDSS
-933 NVKPELVNRLDFAK
+933 VKPELVNMLDFAK
-947 LGFKQLDFNQRNEIF
+947 LGFKQLDFSQRNEIF

>member
-20 PIKSAED
+20 PIKLAED

-38 ISCAI
+38 ISSAI
-43 DDDEASMIGVI
+43 DDGEASMIGVI

-65 EMLKDKYVKAGYPEP
+65 EMLKEKYVKAGYPEP

-85 WDSLSESNHSQNN
+85 WDSLSEPNDSQNN
-98 NSSNQ
+98 NSNNQ

-193 LILASAVL
+193 LILASAIL

-232 YRIIADEICSSKRKK
+232 YRIIADEICPSKSKK
-247 QLVFVDD
+247 QLIFIDD
-254 LDRIGSKEVVVSFL
+254 LDRIGSKEVVISFL
-268 KELYRFQDSICD
+268 KELYRFQDSMCD
-280 KKSKFVFVVSVMP
+280 KKSKFVFIVSVMP
-293 ESNLLMGNQGGEEG
+293 ESNLLRGDQ
-307 GEKGGENSNVFS
+307 GGENSNVFS

-345 GNDNKKQALEN
+345 GNDNKKQALEK

-363 ENLPDAFKWIKRGS
+363 EHLPDAFKWIKRGS
-377 NLTLRNLK
+377 NLTLRDLK

-407 AADFQACTAVAY
+407 AADFQACIAVAY

-457 KQLIQEFNATFGGEA
+457 KQLIQEFNATFEGEA

-506 IKTTAEREIC
+506 IKTTAESEIC
-516 DYILFPNQ
+516 DYILFPDQ
-524 RSDYSGLS
+524 RNDYSGLS
-532 DAVNQAFET
+532 DAVSQAFET
-541 GNNTTVQQAISVSSS
+541 GNNTTVRQAISASSS
-556 FPRVLLENDILFT
+556 FPRVLLENNTLFT
-569 KSAKI
+569 VSAEI
-574 NSEKLFYAFKRF
+574 SLEKLFYVFKRC
-586 CIEKPDSENKDIDIW
+586 CIEKPDSENKDIEIW
-601 KRVLLLSDP
+601 KRVLLLSGT
-610 QRQYFIDSICSTLIG
+610 QRQYFIDNICSTLIG
-625 INTDDSFLKFRKK
+625 IKTEDIFLKFRKK
-638 LILAFANEILN
+638 LILAFGNEILS
-649 FSNVFIGDNIP
+649 FSNVFIGDDIP
-660 IITSDEVD
+660 IITSEEVD
-668 IIDNQLV
+668 TINNQLA

-688 TYDYITKVL
+688 TYDYIIKVL

-703 EKDKSAFDKA
+703 EKDKSTFDKA

-747 EVIYQN
+747 EGIYQN

-771 SDEYLSCLNRKC
+771 SDEYLSCLNQKC

-811 QGRLG
+811 QGRLAC
-816 YVDIFESSAEQIMN
+816 VDIFESSAEQIID
-830 DCEVINEKYPDLIVR
+830 DCEVINAKYPDLIVR

-855 ISAYLGLYR
+855 ISAYLGLYH

-893 DDNDFEQVTTIHLK
+893 DNNDFEQVTTIHLK
-907 SYNQDELMLLLLAL
+907 SYNGAL
-921 FDNNNNKGILDN
+921 
-933 NVKPELVNRLDFAK
+933 
-947 LGFKQLDFNQRNEIF
+947 
-962 SLISDVLSFPDNNEI
+962 
-977 IEFLKTVD
+977 
-985 CFIPDLE
+985 
-992 ERITD
+992 
-997 DDEEYSKLIKSFD
+997 
-1010 EFTDVST
+1010 
-1017 EWLDEHC
+1017 
-1024 ITCDLSEKLCDK
+1024 
-1036 LFDSKDYI
+1036 
-1044 NYIIASTLRI
+1044 
-1054 GSLKIVDTIPF
+1054 
-1065 ENYLEVY
+1065 
-1072 KDSDELFN
+1072 
-1080 IMSSDLDFLERFQQQ
+1080 
-1095 ADFSEFD
+1095 
-1102 MTHITPAY
+1102 
-1110 HAKQHE
+1110 
-1116 RFFSYIDNLT
+1116 
-1126 PEEKKLY
+1126 
-1133 YMSFGKFSSLNDSKL
+1133 
-1148 FRKLVCREDNMELL
+1148 
-1162 GDYKIY
+1162 
-1168 DHIKEQLWEDDP
+1168 
-1180 HDKGQFT
+1180 
-1187 KVWNKRWKSELDE
+1187 
-1200 KRLIEMD
+1200 

>member
-20 PIKSAED
+20 PIKLAED

-43 DDDEASMIGVI
+43 DDGEASMIGVI

-65 EMLKDKYVKAGYPEP
+65 EMLKEKYVKAGYPEP

-85 WDSLSESNHSQNN
+85 WDSLSEPNDSQND
-98 NSSNQ
+98 NSNKQ

-142 NRFKRLFWCFFASAI
+142 NRFKMLFWCFFASAI

-193 LILASAVL
+193 LILASAIL

-232 YRIIADEICSSKRKK
+232 YRIIADEICPSKSKK
-247 QLVFVDD
+247 QLVFIDD
-254 LDRIGSKEVVVSFL
+254 LDRIGSKKVVISFL

-280 KKSKFVFVVSVMP
+280 KKSKFVFIVSVMP
-293 ESNLLMGNQGGEEG
+293 ESNLLMGNQ
-307 GEKGGENSNVFS
+307 GGENSNVFS

-345 GNDNKKQALEN
+345 GNDNKKQALEK

-377 NLTLRNLK
+377 NLTLRDLK

-444 SMPIINESSENDD
+444 SLPIINESSENDD
-457 KQLIQEFNATFGGEA
+457 KQLIQEFDATFEGEA

-479 ELCMLIFAGIFDDDF
+479 ELCMLIFAGIINDDF

-541 GNNTTVQQAISVSSS
+541 GNNTTVEQAISVSSS

-586 CIEKPDSENKDIDIW
+586 CIEKPDSENKDIDTW

-688 TYDYITKVL
+688 TYDYIVQLL

-703 EKDKSAFDKA
+703 EKDKSTFDKA
-713 LNILGLYSDIFGEE
+713 LIILGLYSDIFGEE

-739 HYLDDETF
+739 HYLDNETF
-747 EVIYQN
+747 GVIYKN
-753 IEDTSLV
+753 IDDTSLA

-771 SDEYLSCLNRKC
+771 SDEYLFCLNQKC

-907 SYNQDELMLLLLAL
+907 SYNQDELTLLLLAL

>member
-1 MQEMNKSNNTVKP
+1 MNKSNNTVKP

-20 PIKSAED
+20 PIKLAED

-43 DDDEASMIGVI
+43 DDGEASMIGVI

-65 EMLKDKYVKAGYPEP
+65 EMLKEKYVKAGYPEP

-85 WDSLSESNHSQNN
+85 WDSLSEPNDSQNN
-98 NSSNQ
+98 NSNNQ

-193 LILASAVL
+193 LILASAIL

-209 SVAFSHWK
+209 NVAFSHWK

-232 YRIIADEICSSKRKK
+232 YRIIADEICPSKNKK
-247 QLVFVDD
+247 QLVFIDD
-254 LDRIGSKEVVVSFL
+254 LDRIGSKKVVISFL

-280 KKSKFVFVVSVMP
+280 KKSKFVFIVSVMP
-293 ESNLLMGNQGGEEG
+293 ESNLLRGDQD
-307 GEKGGENSNVFS
+307 GENSNVFS

-330 IHFDDYDSILLQLIK
+330 IHFDDSDSILLQLIK
-345 GNDNKKQALEN
+345 GNDNKKQALEK

-363 ENLPDAFKWIKRGS
+363 EHLPDAFKWIKRGS
-377 NLTLRNLK
+377 NLTLRDLK

-457 KQLIQEFNATFGGEA
+457 KQLIQKFNATFEGEA

-541 GNNTTVQQAISVSSS
+541 GNNTTVEQAISVSSS

-586 CIEKPDSENKDIDIW
+586 CIEKPDSENKDIDTW

-688 TYDYITKVL
+688 TYDYIVKLL

-703 EKDKSAFDKA
+703 EKDKSTFDKA
-713 LNILGLYSDIFGEE
+713 LNIFRLYSNIFGEE

-739 HYLDDETF
+739 HYLDNETF
-747 EVIYQN
+747 GVIYQN
-753 IEDTSLV
+753 IEDTSLA

-771 SDEYLSCLNRKC
+771 SDEYLSCLNQKC

-788 SDELLSIMVNKSLLA
+788 SGELLSIMVNKSLLA

-816 YVDIFESSAEQIMN
+816 YFDIFESFF
-830 DCEVINEKYPDLIVR
+830 VIY
-845 IRTEAYLIRG
+845 
-855 ISAYLGLYR
+855 
-864 TPYPLMTE
+864 
-872 NEYVN
+872 
-877 EGDAE
+877 
-882 KAISLIDVSRI
+882 
-893 DDNDFEQVTTIHLK
+893 
-907 SYNQDELMLLLLAL
+907 
-921 FDNNNNKGILDN
+921 
-933 NVKPELVNRLDFAK
+933 
-947 LGFKQLDFNQRNEIF
+947 
-962 SLISDVLSFPDNNEI
+962 
-977 IEFLKTVD
+977 
-985 CFIPDLE
+985 
-992 ERITD
+992 
-997 DDEEYSKLIKSFD
+997 
-1010 EFTDVST
+1010 
-1017 EWLDEHC
+1017 
-1024 ITCDLSEKLCDK
+1024 
-1036 LFDSKDYI
+1036 
-1044 NYIIASTLRI
+1044 
-1054 GSLKIVDTIPF
+1054 
-1065 ENYLEVY
+1065 
-1072 KDSDELFN
+1072 
-1080 IMSSDLDFLERFQQQ
+1080 
-1095 ADFSEFD
+1095 
-1102 MTHITPAY
+1102 
-1110 HAKQHE
+1110 
-1116 RFFSYIDNLT
+1116 
-1126 PEEKKLY
+1126 
-1133 YMSFGKFSSLNDSKL
+1133 
-1148 FRKLVCREDNMELL
+1148 
-1162 GDYKIY
+1162 
-1168 DHIKEQLWEDDP
+1168 
-1180 HDKGQFT
+1180 
-1187 KVWNKRWKSELDE
+1187 
-1200 KRLIEMD
+1200 

>member
-1 MQEMNKSNNTVKP
+1 MNKSNNTVKP

-20 PIKSAED
+20 PIKLAED

-43 DDDEASMIGVI
+43 DDGEASMIGVI

-65 EMLKDKYVKAGYPEP
+65 EMLKEKYVKAGYPEP

-85 WDSLSESNHSQNN
+85 WDSLSEPNDSQNN
-98 NSSNQ
+98 NSNNQ

-193 LILASAVL
+193 LILASAIL

-232 YRIIADEICSSKRKK
+232 YRIIADEICPSKSKK
-247 QLVFVDD
+247 QLVFIDD
-254 LDRIGSKEVVVSFL
+254 LDRIGSKEVVISFL

-280 KKSKFVFVVSVMP
+280 KKSKFVFIVSVMP
-293 ESNLLMGNQGGEEG
+293 ESNLLRGDQD
-307 GEKGGENSNVFS
+307 GENSNVFS

-345 GNDNKKQALEN
+345 GNDNKKQALEK

-363 ENLPDAFKWIKRGS
+363 EHLTDAFKWIKRGS
-377 NLTLRNLK
+377 NLTLRDLK

-444 SMPIINESSENDD
+444 SMPIINKSSENDD
-457 KQLIQEFNATFGGEA
+457 KQLIQKINATFEGEA

-516 DYILFPNQ
+516 DYILFPDQ
-524 RSDYSGLS
+524 RNDYSGLS
-532 DAVNQAFET
+532 DAVSQAFET
-541 GNNTTVQQAISVSSS
+541 GNNTTVRQAISASSS
-556 FPRVLLENDILFT
+556 FPRVLLENNTLFT
-569 KSAKI
+569 VSAEI
-574 NSEKLFYAFKRF
+574 SLEKLFYVFKRC
-586 CIEKPDSENKDIDIW
+586 CIEKPDSENKDIEIW
-601 KRVLLLSDP
+601 KRVLLLSGT
-610 QRQYFIDSICSTLIG
+610 QRQYFIDNICSTLIG
-625 INTDDSFLKFRKK
+625 IKTEDIFLKFRKK
-638 LILAFANEILN
+638 LILAFGNEILS
-649 FSNVFIGDNIP
+649 FSNVFIGDDIP
-660 IITSDEVD
+660 IITSEEVD
-668 IIDNQLV
+668 TINNQLA

-703 EKDKSAFDKA
+703 EKDKSTFDKA

-771 SDEYLSCLNRKC
+771 SDEYLSCLNQKC

-816 YVDIFESSAEQIMN
+816 YVDIFESSAEQIIN

-877 EGDAE
+877 EGEAE

-1102 MTHITPAY
+1102 MAHITPAY

>member
-1 MQEMNKSNNTVKP
+1 MNKSNNTVKP

-20 PIKSAED
+20 PIKLAED

-43 DDDEASMIGVI
+43 DDGEASMIGVI

-65 EMLKDKYVKAGYPEP
+65 EMLKEKYVKAGYPEP

-85 WDSLSESNHSQNN
+85 WDSLSEPNDSQNN
-98 NSSNQ
+98 NSNNQ

-193 LILASAVL
+193 LILASAIL

-209 SVAFSHWK
+209 NVAFSHWK

-232 YRIIADEICSSKRKK
+232 YRIIADEICPSKNKK
-247 QLVFVDD
+247 QLVFIDD
-254 LDRIGSKEVVVSFL
+254 LDRIGSKKVVISFL

-280 KKSKFVFVVSVMP
+280 KKSKFVFIVSVMP
-293 ESNLLMGNQGGEEG
+293 ESNLLRGDQD
-307 GEKGGENSNVFS
+307 GENSNVFS

-345 GNDNKKQALEN
+345 GNDNKKQALEK

-363 ENLPDAFKWIKRGS
+363 EHLPDAFKWIKRGS
-377 NLTLRNLK
+377 NLTLRDLK

-457 KQLIQEFNATFGGEA
+457 KQLIQKFNATFEGEA

-541 GNNTTVQQAISVSSS
+541 GNNTTVEQAISVSSS

-586 CIEKPDSENKDIDIW
+586 CIEKPDSENKDIDTW

-688 TYDYITKVL
+688 TYDYIVKLL

-703 EKDKSAFDKA
+703 EKDKSTFDKA
-713 LNILGLYSDIFGEE
+713 LNIFRLYSNIFGEE

-739 HYLDDETF
+739 HYLDNETF
-747 EVIYQN
+747 GVIYQN
-753 IEDTSLV
+753 IEDTSLA

-771 SDEYLSCLNRKC
+771 SDEYLSCLNQKC

-788 SDELLSIMVNKSLLA
+788 SGELLSIMVNKSLLA

-816 YVDIFESSAEQIMN
+816 YVDIFESSAEQIID
-830 DCEVINEKYPDLIVR
+830 DCEVINAKYPDFIVR
-845 IRTEAYLIRG
+845 IRAEAYLIRG

-877 EGDAE
+877 EGDVE
-882 KAISLIDVSRI
+882 KAISLIDVRRI
-893 DDNDFEQVTTIHLK
+893 DDNNFEQVTPIHLK
-907 SYNQDELMLLLLAL
+907 SYNQDELMLLLLTL
-921 FDNNNNKGILDN
+921 FGNNNEDSLDSS
-933 NVKPELVNRLDFAK
+933 VKPELVNMLDFAK
-947 LGFKQLDFNQRNEIF
+947 LGFKQLDFSQRNEIF
-962 SLISDVLSFPDNNEI
+962 SLISDALSFPDNNEI

-1065 ENYLEVY
+1065 DEYLDVY

-1080 IMSSDLDFLERFQQQ
+1080 IMSRDLDFLERFQQQ
-1095 ADFSEFD
+1095 ADFLEFD
-1102 MTHITPAY
+1102 MAHITPTY
-1110 HAKQHE
+1110 QAKQHE
-1116 RFFSYIDNLT
+1116 RFFSYIDTLT
-1126 PEEKKLY
+1126 PEEKKSY

-1187 KVWNKRWKSELDE
+1187 KVWNKRWKSELGE